1 MSESASEAYED
12 REDAG
17 EDDAGLARLWLDSIT
32 LARKNEESWRNAAGE
47 ARDRYRGD
55 KENQQG
61 KKFNILYA
69 NTQITL
75 PAIYNSTPIPDVR
88 RRFGDADATGKVA
101 AQVLER
107 SLSYSFDAYDFG
119 GNMRAAVF
127 DSVLAGR
134 GVLRVR
140 YEPSFEKTEEE
151 QQEKAEEYA
160 EAAEEA
166 AQPAAPRI
174 VFQKVCIEHVNWQDF
189 IIGPGR
195 KWEEVPWIGFE
206 HRLTR
211 EELEDRFGDLGAT
224 MPLDI
229 ITDDARARNSDPRDV
244 PDVFK
249 RGTVYEIWDK
259 EEREVL
265 FVAPSLPSKILK
277 RVDDPLGM
285 QDFWP
290 MPRPIYDVVDSGSL
304 VPVVPYSLYK
314 DQADELDHVTRRID
328 KLVEQCRYRGLRAAD
343 VAEFES
349 LARAQD
355 GEFVAVDNAMQYADR
370 GLDKA
375 IWPVPIETL
384 VSVIVQLMQHREAL
398 KATIYEITGLS
409 DIVRGAS
416 VASETATAQQI
427 KAQFGSIR
435 IQDRQAEVQ
444 RMARDAVRLMAELI
458 GEKFEP
464 ETLGLM
470 TGVDLPQAQQ
480 KMLAQQA
487 AMMAQQSGQPVPP
500 EIEQVLTVPS
510 WDDVLQVLRSDAMRG
525 YRVDIETDS
534 TVQADVARLKTNA
547 AEFVQGFGGFI
558 QAVGPAVQA
567 GAMPMDVVADLLT
580 AFARNFKLGRQAED
594 ALERMSKIA
603 AQPAPQQDEGAAAE
617 AQRAAAE
624 AQAEQQR
631 AAMEMQV
638 KQAEAQAKAQL
649 EQEKLA
655 LEAQRLAMEA
665 QIKEREIAIREAEV
679 ALKAQIETA
688 RLQDGQVARTEARQD
703 SKIQEREAMLGE
715 NEAQMRELAAAMAAL
730 NQTLAAQAEQQTQAA
745 MMQAQ
750 ALSQLAQAMMA
761 PKRVVRG
768 NDGRAIGV
776 ETALN

>member
-1 MSESASEAYED
+1 MSDSASEAYED

-17 EDDAGLARLWLDSIT
+17 EDDAGLARLWLDSIV
-32 LARKNEESWRNAAGE
+32 LARKNEEAWRKAAGE

-55 KENQQG
+55 KENQG

-140 YEPSFEKTEEE
+140 YEPSFEETEEE
-151 QQEKAEEYA
+151 KQEAAEEYA
-160 EAAEEA
+160 EEA
-166 AQPAAPRI
+166 SVEPMQPAAPRI

-211 EELEDRFGDLGAT
+211 DELEDRFGDLGAT
-224 MPLDI
+224 MPLDV

-244 PDVFK
+244 SDVFK

-314 DQADELDHVTRRID
+314 DQAEELDHVTRRID

-343 VAEFES
+343 IAEFES
-349 LARAQD
+349 LAKAQD
-355 GEFVAVDNAMQYADR
+355 GEFVAVDNSAQYADR

-480 KMLAQQA
+480 KMMAQQA
-487 AMMAQQSGQPVPP
+487 AMMAQQAGQPVPP
-500 EIEQVLTVPS
+500 EIEQVLTVPA

-594 ALERMSKIA
+594 ALERMSKVA
-603 AQPAPQQDEGAAAE
+603 AQPAPQQDQGAAAE
-617 AQRAAAE
+617 AQA
-624 AQAEQQR
+624 
-631 AAMEMQV
+631 
-638 KQAEAQAKAQL
+638 KQAEAQAKAQA
-649 EQEKLA
+649 EAQKQA
-655 LEAQRLAMEA
+655 AEAQRADRDFALAQRELA
-665 QIKEREIAIREAEV
+665 LKEREQVFNEALQMQQ
-679 ALKAQIETA
+679 LKDAETA
-688 RLQDGQVARTEARQD
+688 RAEARKD
-703 SKIQEREAMLGE
+703 ALMPEREAVVQS
-715 NEAQMRELAAAMAAL
+715 NEGAL
-730 NQTLAAQAEQQTQAA
+730 NQLAMALAALGQSLEAMQQQQTNTAQIQLQAMA
-745 MMQAQ
+745 
-750 ALSQLAQAMMA
+750 QLAQAMTA

-768 NDGRAIGV
+768 ADGRAIGV
-776 ETALN
+776 ETAAPMGNA

>member
-1 MSESASEAYED
+1 MSDSASEAYED

-17 EDDAGLARLWLDSIT
+17 QDEAGLARLWLDSIA
-32 LARKNEESWRNAAGE
+32 LARKNEADWRKAATE
-47 ARDRYRGD
+47 ARERYRGD
-55 KENQQG
+55 SKNNQG
-61 KKFNILYA
+61 KRFNILYA

-88 RRFGDADATGKVA
+88 RRFGDADPAGKVA

-119 GNMRAAVF
+119 GNMRAVVF

-140 YEPSFEKTEEE
+140 YEPSFEETEEE
-151 QQEKAEEYA
+151 QREEAEEY
-160 EAAEEA
+160 AEEA
-166 AQPAAPRI
+166 AQPAAPRL
-174 VFQKVCIEHVNWQDF
+174 VFQKVCVEHVNWQDF

-211 EELEDRFGDLGAT
+211 DELEDRFGDIGAT

-229 ITDDARARNSDPRDV
+229 VTDDARARNSDPRDV

-249 RGTVYEIWDK
+249 RGTVYEVWDK

-277 RVDDPLGM
+277 RVDDPLGL

-304 VPVVPYSLYK
+304 VPIVPYSLYK
-314 DQADELDHVTRRID
+314 DQAEELDRVTRRID
-328 KLVEQCRYRGLRAAD
+328 LLVEQCRYRGLRAAD
-343 VAEFES
+343 ISEFES
-349 LARAQD
+349 LARAKD
-355 GEFVAVDNAMQYADR
+355 GEFIAVENAMQFAER

-375 IWPVPIETL
+375 IWHAPLETL

-480 KMLAQQA
+480 KMMAQQA
-487 AMMAQQSGQPVPP
+487 AMMAQQAGQPVPP

-510 WDDVLQVLRSDAMRG
+510 WDDVMQVLRSDAMRG

-594 ALERMSKIA
+594 ALERLSKMRGATAPGADQA
-603 AQPAPQQDEGAAAE
+603 AQQQ
-617 AQRAAAE
+617 AAE
-624 AQAEQQR
+624 AQA
-631 AAMEMQV
+631 
-638 KQAEAQAKAQL
+638 KQAEAQAKAQ
-649 EQEKLA
+649 A
-655 LEAQRLAMEA
+655 EAQKQAMEA
-665 QIKEREIAIREAEV
+665 QKAERDFALSQRDLALREREQAFNEALQMQKLKEEEV
-679 ALKAQIETA
+679 ARDQA
-688 RLQDGQVARTEARQD
+688 RKDALMP
-703 SKIQEREAMLGE
+703 EREALQAAYEM
-715 NEAQMRELAAAMAAL
+715 QMRETATAMAAL
-730 NQTLAAQAEQQTQAA
+730 NQTLATQAEQQAQAT

-750 ALSQLAQAMMA
+750 ALSRLAQAMMA

-768 NDGRAIGV
+768 ADGRAVGV
-776 ETALN
+776 ETAAPMGNA

>member
-1 MSESASEAYED
+1 
-12 REDAG
+12 
-17 EDDAGLARLWLDSIT
+17 
-32 LARKNEESWRNAAGE
+32 
-47 ARDRYRGD
+47 
-55 KENQQG
+55 
-61 KKFNILYA
+61 
-69 NTQITL
+69 
-75 PAIYNSTPIPDVR
+75 
-88 RRFGDADATGKVA
+88 
-101 AQVLER
+101 
-107 SLSYSFDAYDFG
+107 
-119 GNMRAAVF
+119 
-127 DSVLAGR
+127 
-134 GVLRVR
+134 
-140 YEPSFEKTEEE
+140 
-151 QQEKAEEYA
+151 
-160 EAAEEA
+160 
-166 AQPAAPRI
+166 
-174 VFQKVCIEHVNWQDF
+174 
-189 IIGPGR
+189 
-195 KWEEVPWIGFE
+195 VPWIGFE

-211 EELEDRFGDLGAT
+211 DELEDRFGDIGAT

-249 RGTVYEIWDK
+249 RGTVYEVWDK

-265 FVAPSLPSKILK
+265 FLAPSLPSKILK
-277 RVDDPLGM
+277 RVDDPLGLA
-285 QDFWP
+285 DFWP

-304 VPVVPYSLYK
+304 VPIVPYSLYK
-314 DQADELDHVTRRID
+314 DQAEELDRVTRRID
-328 KLVEQCRYRGLRAAD
+328 LLVEQCRYRGLRAAD
-343 VAEFES
+343 ISEFES
-349 LARAQD
+349 LARAKD
-355 GEFVAVDNAMQYADR
+355 GEFIAVENAMQFADR

-375 IWPVPIETL
+375 IWHAPLETL
-384 VSVIVQLMQHREAL
+384 VSVIVQLVQHREML

-444 RMARDAVRLMAELI
+444 RMARDAVRLLAELI

-464 ETLGLM
+464 ETLALM

-480 KMLAQQA
+480 KMMAQQA
-487 AMMAQQSGQPVPP
+487 AMAAQQAGQPVPP
-500 EIEQVLTVPS
+500 EIEQVLSVPS

-534 TVQADVARLKTNA
+534 TVQADVARLKSNA

-594 ALERMSKIA
+594 ALERMSKMA
-603 AQPAPQQDEGAAAE
+603 AQPQQGAG
-617 AQRAAAE
+617 
-624 AQAEQQR
+624 QAEQ
-631 AAMEMQV
+631 A
-638 KQAEAQAKAQL
+638 AQAKAQADAQADAMAQ
-649 EQEKLA
+649 QEAQAKLA
-655 LEAQRLAMEA
+655 MEQQRMAMEA
-665 QIKEREIAIREAEV
+665 QIKEREIAVREAEI

-688 RLQDGQVARTEARQD
+688 KLQDGQMARDMARKD
-703 SKIQEREAMLGE
+703 ALLPDREALLGE

-730 NQTLAAQAEQQTQAA
+730 NQTLAMQAEQQAQAT

-750 ALSQLAQAMMA
+750 ALAQLAQAMTA

-768 NDGRAIGV
+768 ADGRAIGV
-776 ETALN
+776 ETAAPMGNA

>member
-1 MSESASEAYED
+1 MSDSASEAYED

-17 EDDAGLARLWLDSIT
+17 KDEAGLARLWLDSIA
-32 LARKNEESWRNAAGE
+32 LARKNEADWRKAATE
-47 ARDRYRGD
+47 ARERYRGD
-55 KENQQG
+55 SKNNQG
-61 KKFNILYA
+61 KRFNILYA

-88 RRFGDADATGKVA
+88 RRFGDADPAGKVA

-119 GNMRAAVF
+119 GNMRAVVF

-140 YEPSFEKTEEE
+140 YEPSFEETEEE
-151 QQEKAEEYA
+151 QREEAEEY
-160 EAAEEA
+160 AEEA
-166 AQPAAPRI
+166 AQPAAPRL
-174 VFQKVCIEHVNWQDF
+174 VFQKVCVEHVNWQDF

-211 EELEDRFGDLGAT
+211 DELEDRFGDIGAT

-229 ITDDARARNSDPRDV
+229 VTDDARARNSDPRDV

-249 RGTVYEIWDK
+249 RGTVYEVWDK

-277 RVDDPLGM
+277 RVDDPLGL

-304 VPVVPYSLYK
+304 VPIVPYALYK
-314 DQADELDHVTRRID
+314 DQAEELDRVTRRID
-328 KLVEQCRYRGLRAAD
+328 LLVEQCRYRGLRAAD
-343 VAEFES
+343 ISEFES
-349 LARAQD
+349 LARAKD
-355 GEFVAVDNAMQYADR
+355 GEFIAVENAMQFAER

-375 IWPVPIETL
+375 IWHAPLETL

-480 KMLAQQA
+480 KMMAQQA
-487 AMMAQQSGQPVPP
+487 AMMAQQAGQPVPP

-510 WDDVLQVLRSDAMRG
+510 WDDVMQVLRSDAMRG

-594 ALERMSKIA
+594 ALERLSKMRGATAPGADQA
-603 AQPAPQQDEGAAAE
+603 AQQQ
-617 AQRAAAE
+617 AAE
-624 AQAEQQR
+624 AQA
-631 AAMEMQV
+631 
-638 KQAEAQAKAQL
+638 KQAEAQAKAQ
-649 EQEKLA
+649 A
-655 LEAQRLAMEA
+655 EAQKQAMEA
-665 QIKEREIAIREAEV
+665 QKAERDFALSQRDLALREREQAFNEALQMQKLKEEEV
-679 ALKAQIETA
+679 ARDQA
-688 RLQDGQVARTEARQD
+688 RKDALMP
-703 SKIQEREAMLGE
+703 EREALQAAYEM
-715 NEAQMRELAAAMAAL
+715 QMRETATAMAAL
-730 NQTLAAQAEQQTQAA
+730 NQTLATQAEQQAQAT

-768 NDGRAIGV
+768 ADGRAVGV
-776 ETALN
+776 ETAAPMGNA

>member
-1 MSESASEAYED
+1 MSDSATEAYED

-17 EDDAGLARLWLDSIT
+17 KDDAGLARLWLDSVA
-32 LARKNEESWRNAAGE
+32 LARKNEADWRKGAGE
-47 ARDRYRGD
+47 ARERYRGD
-55 KENQQG
+55 SKNNQG
-61 KKFNILYA
+61 KKFNILFA

-140 YEPSFEKTEEE
+140 YEPSFEETEEE
-151 QQEKAEEYA
+151 QQEAAEEYA
-160 EAAEEA
+160 EDGEA
-166 AQPAAPRI
+166 MQPAAPRL
-174 VFQKVCIEHVNWQDF
+174 VFQKVCVEHVDWHDF

-211 EELEDRFGDLGAT
+211 DELKDRFGNIGAT

-229 ITDDARARNSDPRDV
+229 VTDDARARNSDPRDV

-249 RGTVYEIWDK
+249 RGTVYELWDK

-265 FVAPSLPSKILK
+265 FIAPSLPSKILK
-277 RVDDPLGM
+277 RVDDPLGL

-304 VPVVPYSLYK
+304 VPIVPYSLYK
-314 DQADELDHVTRRID
+314 DQAEELDHVTRRID
-328 KLVEQCRYRGLRAAD
+328 KLVEQCRYRGVYASD
-343 VAEFES
+343 IEEFEK

-355 GEFVAVDNAMQYADR
+355 GEFVPIQNAMQFAER

-375 IWPVPIETL
+375 IWPVPLETL
-384 VSVIVQLMQHREAL
+384 VSVIIQLMQHREAL

-409 DIVRGAS
+409 DIV
-416 VASETATAQQI
+416 
-427 KAQFGSIR
+427 
-435 IQDRQAEVQ
+435 
-444 RMARDAVRLMAELI
+444 I

-480 KMLAQQA
+480 KMMAQQA

-594 ALERMSKIA
+594 ALERMGKIA
-603 AQPAPQQDEGAAAE
+603 AQPAPQQDQGAAAE

-631 AAMEMQV
+631 AAMEMQA

-679 ALKAQIETA
+679 ALKAQSEAA
-688 RLQDGQVARTEARQD
+688 RLQDSQAARVEARKD
-703 SKIQEREAMLGE
+703 ALLPDREALLEE

-730 NQTLAAQAEQQTQAA
+730 NQTLAAQAEQQAQAA

-750 ALSQLAQAMMA
+750 ALAQLAQAMMA

-776 ETALN
+776 ETTLN

>member
-17 EDDAGLARLWLDSIT
+17 EDDAGLARLWLDSVT

-140 YEPSFEKTEEE
+140 YEPSFEETEEE
-151 QQEKAEEYA
+151 QQEEAEEYA
-160 EAAEEA
+160 EAPEEA
-166 AQPAAPRI
+166 AQPAAPRL

-211 EELEDRFGDLGAT
+211 DELEDRFGDLGAT

-314 DQADELDHVTRRID
+314 DQAEELDHVTRRID

-343 VAEFES
+343 IAEFES
-349 LARAQD
+349 LAKAQD
-355 GEFVAVDNAMQYADR
+355 GEFVAVENAMQFADR

-375 IWPVPIETL
+375 IWHAPLETL
-384 VSVIVQLMQHREAL
+384 VSVIVQLMQHRDAL

-480 KMLAQQA
+480 KMMAQQA
-487 AMMAQQSGQPVPP
+487 AMMAQQAGQPVPP

-567 GAMPMDVVADLLT
+567 GAMPMDVVADLLI

-603 AQPAPQQDEGAAAE
+603 AQPAQGADQAAQQQAAE
-617 AQRAAAE
+617 AQAK
-624 AQAEQQR
+624 QAEQQR
-631 AAMEMQV
+631 AAMEAQIEQQRAAMDAQL
-638 KQAEAQAKAQL
+638 KQAEMQSKAQIEQAKIGL
-649 EQEKLA
+649 EQERMA
-655 LEAQRLAMEA
+655 MDAQL
-665 QIKEREIAIREAEV
+665 KGREIAIREAEV
-679 ALKAQIETA
+679 AIEQQRMTIDAQLKE
-688 RLQDGQVARTEARQD
+688 RELSLREVEVATEQQRMRTEAQA
-703 SKIQEREAMLGE
+703 KQQE
-715 NEAQMRELAAAMAAL
+715 QS
-730 NQTLAAQAEQQTQAA
+730 QASATQTQVLAT
-745 MMQAQ
+745 
-750 ALSQLAQAMMA
+750 LAQAMTA
-761 PKRVVRG
+761 PKRVIRG
-768 NDGRAIGV
+768 ADGRAIAV
-776 ETALN
+776 ETDTAMTEAR

>member
-1 MSESASEAYED
+1 MSDSANEAYED

-17 EDDAGLARLWLDSIT
+17 KDDAGLARLWLDSVA
-32 LARKNEESWRNAAGE
+32 LARKNEEDWRKGAGE

-55 KENQQG
+55 SKNNQG
-61 KKFNILYA
+61 KKFNILFA

-88 RRFGDADATGKVA
+88 RRFGDADPAGKIA

-119 GNMRAAVF
+119 GSMRSVVF

-140 YEPSFEKTEEE
+140 YEPSFEEGEEE
-151 QQEKAEEYA
+151 QEEAAEEYA
-160 EAAEEA
+160 PAGEAM
-166 AQPAAPRI
+166 QPAGPRL
-174 VFQKVCIEHVNWQDF
+174 VFQKVCVEHVDWHDF

-211 EELEDRFGDLGAT
+211 DELKDRFGDIGAT

-229 ITDDARARNSDPRDV
+229 VTDDARARNSDPRDV

-265 FVAPSLPSKILK
+265 FIAPSLPSKILN
-277 RVDDPLGM
+277 RVDDPLGL

-290 MPRPIYDVVDSGSL
+290 IPRPIYDVVDSSSL
-304 VPVVPYSLYK
+304 VPIVPYSLYK
-314 DQADELDHVTRRID
+314 DQAEELDHVTRRID

-343 VAEFES
+343 IAEFES

-355 GEFVAVDNAMQYADR
+355 GEFVAVENAMQFAER

-375 IWPVPIETL
+375 IWTAPLETL
-384 VSVIVQLMQHREAL
+384 VSVIIQLMQHREAL

-409 DIVRGAS
+409 DILRGSTNAQ
-416 VASETATAQQI
+416 ETLGAQQI

-444 RMARDAVRLMAELI
+444 RLARDAVRLMAELI

-464 ETLGLM
+464 DTLGLM
-470 TGVDLPQAQQ
+470 TGIDLPQAQQ
-480 KMLAQQA
+480 KMMAQQA

-510 WDDVLQVLRSDAMRG
+510 WDDVMQVLRSDAMRG

-558 QAVGPAVQA
+558 TAVGPAVQA
-567 GAMPMDVVADLLT
+567 GVMPMDVVADLLT

-594 ALERMSKIA
+594 ALERLGKMA
-603 AQPAPQQDEGAAAE
+603 AQPAQGADQAAQQQAVD
-617 AQRAAAE
+617 

-631 AAMEMQV
+631 VTMEMQA
-638 KQAEAQAKAQL
+638 KQAEAQAKAQADA
-649 EQEKLA
+649 QKQA
-655 LEAQRLAMEA
+655 IEAQKSERDFALK
-665 QIKEREIAIREAEV
+665 QRDLDLREREQVFNEALQIQQ
-679 ALKAQIETA
+679 LKDSEMA
-688 RLQDGQVARTEARQD
+688 RAEGRKDAMV
-703 SKIQEREAMLGE
+703 SEREAMLGE

-730 NQTLAAQAEQQTQAA
+730 NQTLAAQAEQQAQAT

-750 ALSQLAQAMMA
+750 ALSQLAQAMTA

-768 NDGRAIGV
+768 ADGRAVGV

>member
-1 MSESASEAYED
+1 MSDSANEAYED
-12 REDAG
+12 RDDAG
-17 EDDAGLARLWLDSIT
+17 KDDAGLARLWLDSVA
-32 LARKNEESWRNAAGE
+32 LARKNENDWRKAAGE
-47 ARDRYRGD
+47 ARERYRGD
-55 KENQQG
+55 SKNNQG
-61 KKFNILYA
+61 KKFNILFA

-88 RRFGDADATGKVA
+88 RRFGDADPAGKIA

-119 GNMRAAVF
+119 GSMRSVVF

-140 YEPSFEKTEEE
+140 YEPSFEEGEEE
-151 QQEKAEEYA
+151 QEKAAEEYA
-160 EAAEEA
+160 PAGEAM
-166 AQPAAPRI
+166 QPAAPRL
-174 VFQKVCIEHVNWQDF
+174 VFQKVCVEHVDWHDF

-211 EELEDRFGDLGAT
+211 DELEDRFGDIGAT

-229 ITDDARARNSDPRDV
+229 VTDDARARNSDPRDV

-265 FVAPSLPSKILK
+265 FIAPSLPSKILN
-277 RVDDPLGM
+277 RVDDPLGL
-285 QDFWP
+285 QEFWP
-290 MPRPIYDVVDSGSL
+290 IPRPIYDVVDSSSL
-304 VPVVPYSLYK
+304 VPIVPYSLYK
-314 DQADELDHVTRRID
+314 DQAEELDHVTRRID

-343 VAEFES
+343 IAEFES
-349 LARAQD
+349 LARAKD
-355 GEFVAVDNAMQYADR
+355 GEFVAVENAMQFAER

-375 IWPVPIETL
+375 IWHAPLETL
-384 VSVIVQLMQHREAL
+384 VSVIIQLMQHREAL

-409 DIVRGAS
+409 DILRGSTNAQ
-416 VASETATAQQI
+416 ETLGAQQI

-444 RMARDAVRLMAELI
+444 RLARDAVRLMAELI

-464 ETLGLM
+464 ETLSLM

-480 KMLAQQA
+480 KMMAQQA

-510 WDDVLQVLRSDAMRG
+510 WDDVMQVLRSDAMRG

-547 AEFVQGFGGFI
+547 AEFVQGFGGFVT
-558 QAVGPAVQA
+558 AVGPAVQA
-567 GAMPMDVVADLLT
+567 GVMPMDVVADLLT
-580 AFARNFKLGRQAED
+580 SFARNFKLGRQAED
-594 ALERMSKIA
+594 ALERLGKMA
-603 AQPAPQQDEGAAAE
+603 AQPAPQQAQGAAE
-617 AQRAAAE
+617 AQA

-631 AAMEMQV
+631 VAMEMQA
-638 KQAEAQAKAQL
+638 KQAEAQAKAQI
-649 EQEKLA
+649 EQDK
-655 LEAQRLAMEA
+655 LAMEA
-665 QIKEREIAIREAEV
+665 QRMAMEAQFKDREIGIREAEV
-679 ALKAQIETA
+679 ALKAQVETA
-688 RLQDGQVARTEARQD
+688 RLQDGQQARAEGRKDAMV
-703 SKIQEREAMLGE
+703 SEREALLGE

-730 NQTLAAQAEQQTQAA
+730 NQTMAMQAEQQAQAT

-750 ALSQLAQAMMA
+750 ALSQLAQAMTA

-768 NDGRAIGV
+768 ADGRAVGV

>member
-1 MSESASEAYED
+1 MSDTASEAYED

-17 EDDAGLARLWLDSIT
+17 KNEAGLARLWLDSVA
-32 LARKNEESWRNAAGE
+32 LARKNEADWRKVAGE
-47 ARDRYRGD
+47 ARERYRGD
-55 KENQQG
+55 SKNNQG
-61 KKFNILYA
+61 KKFNILFA

-88 RRFGDADATGKVA
+88 RRFGDADPAGKVA

-119 GNMRAAVF
+119 GNMRAVVF

-140 YEPSFEKTEEE
+140 YEPSFEETEEE
-151 QQEKAEEYA
+151 QREEAEEY
-160 EAAEEA
+160 AEEA
-166 AQPAAPRI
+166 AQPAAPRL
-174 VFQKVCIEHVNWQDF
+174 VFQKVCVEHVNWQDF

-211 EELEDRFGDLGAT
+211 DELKDRFGDLGAT

-229 ITDDARARNSDPRDV
+229 VTDDARARNSDPRDV

-277 RVDDPLGM
+277 RVDDPLGL

-290 MPRPIYDVVDSGSL
+290 MPRPIYDVADSGSL
-304 VPVVPYSLYK
+304 VPIVPYALYK
-314 DQADELDHVTRRID
+314 DQAEELDRVTRRID
-328 KLVEQCRYRGLRAAD
+328 LLVEQCRYRGLRAAD
-343 VAEFES
+343 ISEFES
-349 LARAQD
+349 LARAKD
-355 GEFVAVDNAMQYADR
+355 GEFIAVENAMQFAER

-375 IWPVPIETL
+375 IWHAPLETL
-384 VSVIVQLMQHREAL
+384 VSVIVQLIQHREML

-444 RMARDAVRLMAELI
+444 RLARDAVRLMAELI

-464 ETLGLM
+464 ETLSLM

-480 KMLAQQA
+480 KMMAQQA

-594 ALERMSKIA
+594 ALERMGKLA
-603 AQPAPQQDEGAAAE
+603 AQPAPGADQAAQQ
-617 AQRAAAE
+617 QAAE

-631 AAMEMQV
+631 VAMEVQA
-638 KQAEAQAKAQL
+638 KQAEAQAKMQIDG
-649 EQEKLA
+649 QKLA
-655 LEAQRLAMEA
+655 IEQQRLTLEA
-665 QIKEREIAIREAEV
+665 QIKNRELDIQQAELTLKAREIALREAE
-679 ALKAQIETA
+679 LSINTAQP
-688 RLQDGQVARTEARQD
+688 L
-703 SKIQEREAMLGE
+703 
-715 NEAQMRELAAAMAAL
+715 
-730 NQTLAAQAEQQTQAA
+730 TQPTV
-745 MMQAQ
+745 M
-750 ALSQLAQAMMA
+750 
-761 PKRVVRG
+761 
-768 NDGRAIGV
+768 
-776 ETALN
+776 

>member
-1 MSESASEAYED
+1 MSDSANEAYED

-17 EDDAGLARLWLDSIT
+17 KDDAGLARLWLDSVA
-32 LARKNEESWRNAAGE
+32 LARKNEEDWRKAAGE

-55 KENQQG
+55 SKNNQG
-61 KKFNILYA
+61 KKFNILFA

-88 RRFGDADATGKVA
+88 RRFGDADPAGKIA

-119 GNMRAAVF
+119 ASMRSVVF

-140 YEPSFEKTEEE
+140 YEPSFEEGEEGEEE
-151 QQEKAEEYA
+151 Q
-160 EAAEEA
+160 EEA
-166 AQPAAPRI
+166 PAGEAMQPAAPRL
-174 VFQKVCIEHVNWQDF
+174 VFQKVCVEHVDWHDF

-211 EELEDRFGDLGAT
+211 DELKDRFGDIGAT

-229 ITDDARARNSDPRDV
+229 VTDDARARNSDPRDV

-265 FVAPSLPSKILK
+265 FIAPSLPSKILN
-277 RVDDPLGM
+277 RVDDPLGL
-285 QDFWP
+285 QEFWP
-290 MPRPIYDVVDSGSL
+290 IPRPIYDVVDSSSL
-304 VPVVPYSLYK
+304 VPIVPYSLYK
-314 DQADELDHVTRRID
+314 DQAEELDHVTRRID

-343 VAEFES
+343 IAEFES
-349 LARAQD
+349 LARAKD
-355 GEFVAVDNAMQYADR
+355 GEFIAVENAMQFAER

-375 IWPVPIETL
+375 IWHAPLETL
-384 VSVIVQLMQHREAL
+384 VSVIIQLMQHREAL

-409 DIVRGAS
+409 DIVRGSTNAQ
-416 VASETATAQQI
+416 ETLGAQQI

-444 RMARDAVRLMAELI
+444 RLARDAVRLMAELI

-470 TGVDLPQAQQ
+470 TGIDLPQAQQ
-480 KMLAQQA
+480 KMMAQQA

-510 WDDVLQVLRSDAMRG
+510 WDEVMQVLRSDAMRG

-547 AEFVQGFGGFI
+547 AEFVQGFGGFVT
-558 QAVGPAVQA
+558 AVGPAVQA
-567 GAMPMDVVADLLT
+567 GVMPMDVVADLLT

-594 ALERMSKIA
+594 ALERLGKMA
-603 AQPAPQQDEGAAAE
+603 AQPAQGADQAAQQQAAD
-617 AQRAAAE
+617 
-624 AQAEQQR
+624 AQAAQADQQR
-631 AAMEMQV
+631 AAMEAQA
-638 KQAEAQAKAQL
+638 KQAEAQAKAQI

-655 LEAQRLAMEA
+655 MEAQRMAMEA
-665 QIKEREIAIREAEV
+665 QFKEREFSIREQEIN
-679 ALKAQIETA
+679 LNAQIEIA
-688 RLQDGQVARTEARQD
+688 RLQDAKEARVQERSATPGQD
-703 SKIQEREAMLGE
+703 SAPSQIDEQVRQIMAEITAQRSQVGETAAML
-715 NEAQMRELAAAMAAL
+715 
-730 NQTLAAQAEQQTQAA
+730 
-745 MMQAQ
+745 QAQ
-750 ALSQLAQAMMA
+750 AMSQLAQIMAA

-768 NDGRAIGV
+768 ADGRAIGL
-776 ETALN
+776 ETARPMGDA

>member
-1 MSESASEAYED
+1 MSDSATEAYED

-17 EDDAGLARLWLDSIT
+17 KDDAGLARLWLDSVA
-32 LARKNEESWRNAAGE
+32 LARKNEADWRKGAGE
-47 ARDRYRGD
+47 ARERYRGD
-55 KENQQG
+55 SKNNQG
-61 KKFNILYA
+61 KKFNILFA

-88 RRFGDADATGKVA
+88 RRFGDADPAGKVA

-119 GNMRAAVF
+119 GNMRPVVF

-140 YEPSFEKTEEE
+140 YEPSFEKNEEE
-151 QQEKAEEYA
+151 QQEEAEEYA
-160 EAAEEA
+160 EDGEA
-166 AQPAAPRI
+166 MQPAMQPAAPRL
-174 VFQKVCIEHVNWQDF
+174 VFQKVCVEHVDWHDF

-211 EELEDRFGDLGAT
+211 DELEDRFGDIGAT

-229 ITDDARARNSDPRDV
+229 VTDDARGRNSDPRDV

-249 RGTVYEIWDK
+249 RGTVYELWDK

-265 FVAPSLPSKILK
+265 FIAPSLPSKILK
-277 RVDDPLGM
+277 RVDDPLGL

-290 MPRPIYDVVDSGSL
+290 MPRPIYDVVDSSSL
-304 VPVVPYSLYK
+304 VPIVPFSLYK
-314 DQADELDHVTRRID
+314 DQAEELDHVTRRID
-328 KLVEQCRYRGLRAAD
+328 KLVEQCRYRGVYAAD
-343 VAEFES
+343 LEEFEK
-349 LARAQD
+349 LAKAQD
-355 GEFVAVDNAMQYADR
+355 GEFVPIQNAMQFADR

-375 IWPVPIETL
+375 LWTAPLETL
-384 VSVIVQLMQHREAL
+384 VSVIIQLMQHREAL

-444 RMARDAVRLMAELI
+444 RLARDAVRLMAELI

-480 KMLAQQA
+480 KMMAQQA

-547 AEFVQGFGGFI
+547 AEFVEGFGGFI

-594 ALERMSKIA
+594 ALERMGKMAAKPALGADQA
-603 AQPAPQQDEGAAAE
+603 AQQQ
-617 AQRAAAE
+617 AAE

-631 AAMEMQV
+631 VAMEMQA
-638 KQAEAQAKAQL
+638 KQAEAQAKVQI
-649 EQEKLA
+649 EQQK
-655 LEAQRLAMEA
+655 LAMEA
-665 QIKEREIAIREAEV
+665 QFKEREIAIREAEV
-679 ALKAQIETA
+679 ALKAQSEAA
-688 RLQDGQVARTEARQD
+688 RLQDSQTARAEARQD
-703 SKIQEREAMLGE
+703 ALMPEREAVVQGNEVALGQL
-715 NEAQMRELAAAMAAL
+715 AMALAALGQSLEAM
-730 NQTLAAQAEQQTQAA
+730 QQQQTNTAQI
-745 MMQAQ
+745 QLQ
-750 ALSQLAQAMMA
+750 ALSQIAQAMTA

-768 NDGRAIGV
+768 ADGRAIGV
-776 ETALN
+776 ETAAPMGNA

>member
-1 MSESASEAYED
+1 MSDSASEAYED

-32 LARKNEESWRNAAGE
+32 LARKNEEAWRKAAGE

-88 RRFGDADATGKVA
+88 RRFGDADAIGKVA

-119 GNMRAAVF
+119 GNMRSTVF

-134 GVLRVR
+134 GVWRVR
-140 YEPSFEKTEEE
+140 YEPSFEETEEE
-151 QQEKAEEYA
+151 QQEEAEEY
-160 EAAEEA
+160 AEEA

-174 VFQKVCIEHVNWQDF
+174 VFQKVCLEHVNWQDF

-211 EELEDRFGDLGAT
+211 DELEDRFGDLGAT

-277 RVDDPLGM
+277 RVDDPLGL

-314 DQADELDHVTRRID
+314 DQAEELDHVTRRID

-343 VAEFES
+343 IAEFES
-349 LARAQD
+349 LAKARD
-355 GEFVAVDNAMQYADR
+355 GEFIAVENAMQFADR

-375 IWPVPIETL
+375 IWHAPLETL

-470 TGVDLPQAQQ
+470 TGIDLPQAQQ
-480 KMLAQQA
+480 KMMAQQA
-487 AMMAQQSGQPVPP
+487 AMMAQQAGQPVPP
-500 EIEQVLTVPS
+500 EIEQVLSVPS
-510 WDDVLQVLRSDAMRG
+510 WDEVLQVLRSDAMRG

-594 ALERMSKIA
+594 ALERMGKIA
-603 AQPAPQQDEGAAAE
+603 AQPAPQQDQG
-617 AQRAAAE
+617 AAAE

-631 AAMEMQV
+631 VAMEMQV
-638 KQAEAQAKAQL
+638 KQAEVQAKAQL
-649 EQEKLA
+649 DQEKLA
-655 LEAQRLAMEA
+655 LEAQRMAMEA
-665 QIKEREIAIREAEV
+665 QIKEREIAVREAEV
-679 ALKAQIETA
+679 ALKAQVETA
-688 RLQDGQVARTEARQD
+688 RLQDSQVARAEARQD
-703 SKIQEREAMLGE
+703 ALMPEREALVQS
-715 NEAQMRELAAAMAAL
+715 NEGALTQLAAA
-730 NQTLAAQAEQQTQAA
+730 LASLGQSLEMMQQQQTNTAQIQ
-745 MMQAQ
+745 MQA
-750 ALSQLAQAMMA
+750 LAQLSASMTA

-768 NDGRAIGV
+768 PDGRAMGV
-776 ETALN
+776 ETVIN

>member
-1 MSESASEAYED
+1 MSDSASEAYED

-17 EDDAGLARLWLDSIT
+17 EDEAGLARLWLDSIT
-32 LARKNEESWRNAAGE
+32 LARKNEEAWRNDAGE

-55 KENQQG
+55 KKNQQG

-88 RRFGDADATGKVA
+88 RRFGDSDATGKVA

-119 GNMRAAVF
+119 GNMRAVVF

-140 YEPSFEKTEEE
+140 YEPSFEETEEE
-151 QQEKAEEYA
+151 QQEEAEEYA
-160 EAAEEA
+160 EET

-174 VFQKVCIEHVNWQDF
+174 VFQKVCVEHVNWQDF

-211 EELEDRFGDLGAT
+211 DELEDRFGDLGAT

-277 RVDDPLGM
+277 RVDDPLGL

-314 DQADELDHVTRRID
+314 DQAEELDHVTRRID

-343 VAEFES
+343 IAEFES
-349 LARAQD
+349 LARAKD
-355 GEFVAVDNAMQYADR
+355 GEFIAVENAMQFADR

-375 IWPVPIETL
+375 IWHAPLETL

-480 KMLAQQA
+480 KMMAQQA
-487 AMMAQQSGQPVPP
+487 AMMAQQAGQPVPP

-594 ALERMSKIA
+594 ALERMGKIA
-603 AQPAPQQDEGAAAE
+603 AQPAPQQDQG
-617 AQRAAAE
+617 AAAE

-655 LEAQRLAMEA
+655 LEAQRMTMEA

-679 ALKAQIETA
+679 ALKAQVENA
-688 RLQDGQVARTEARQD
+688 RLQDGQMARAEGRKDAMV
-703 SKIQEREAMLGE
+703 SEREAMM
-715 NEAQMRELAAAMAAL
+715 NESEAKMRELAAALAAL
-730 NQTLAAQAEQQTQAA
+730 GQSLEAMQQQQAITSQA
-745 MMQAQ
+745 QAQ
-750 ALSQLAQAMMA
+750 ALAQLAASMSA

-768 NDGRAIGV
+768 PDGRAMGV
-776 ETALN
+776 ETVLN

>member
-1 MSESASEAYED
+1 MSDSASEAYED

-17 EDDAGLARLWLDSIT
+17 EDEAGLARLWLDSIT
-32 LARKNEESWRNAAGE
+32 LARKNEEAWRKAAGE

-88 RRFGDADATGKVA
+88 RRFGDVDAIGKVA

-119 GNMRAAVF
+119 GNMRSAVF

-140 YEPSFEKTEEE
+140 YEPSFEETEEE
-151 QQEKAEEYA
+151 QQEKAEEY
-160 EAAEEA
+160 AEEA

-174 VFQKVCIEHVNWQDF
+174 VFQKVCLEHVNWQDF

-211 EELEDRFGDLGAT
+211 NELEDRFGDLGAT

-277 RVDDPLGM
+277 RVDDPLGL

-314 DQADELDHVTRRID
+314 DQAEELDHVTRRID

-343 VAEFES
+343 IAEFEN
-349 LARAQD
+349 LARAKD
-355 GEFVAVDNAMQYADR
+355 GEFIAVENAMQFADR

-375 IWPVPIETL
+375 IWHAPLETL

-427 KAQFGSIR
+427 KAEFGSIR

-480 KMLAQQA
+480 KLMAQQA
-487 AMMAQQSGQPVPP
+487 AMMAQQAGQPVPP
-500 EIEQVLTVPS
+500 EIEQVLSVPS
-510 WDDVLQVLRSDAMRG
+510 WDEVLQVLRSDAMRG

-594 ALERMSKIA
+594 ALERMGKIA
-603 AQPAPQQDEGAAAE
+603 AQPAPQQDQG
-617 AQRAAAE
+617 AAAE

-631 AAMEMQV
+631 VAMEMQV
-638 KQAEAQAKAQL
+638 KQAEVQAKAQL

-665 QIKEREIAIREAEV
+665 QIKEREIAVREAEV
-679 ALKAQIETA
+679 ALKAQVETA
-688 RLQDGQVARTEARQD
+688 RLQDSQVARAEARQD
-703 SKIQEREAMLGE
+703 ALLREREALVQS
-715 NEAQMRELAAAMAAL
+715 NEGALTQLAGALAALGQSLEAMQQQQTNTAQIQMQAL
-730 NQTLAAQAEQQTQAA
+730 AQLAAS
-745 MMQAQ
+745 M
-750 ALSQLAQAMMA
+750 SA

-768 NDGRAIGV
+768 SDGRAMGV
-776 ETALN
+776 ETVMN

>member
-1 MSESASEAYED
+1 MSDSASEAYED

-32 LARKNEESWRNAAGE
+32 LARKNEEAWRKAAGE

-88 RRFGDADATGKVA
+88 RRFGDADAIGKVA

-119 GNMRAAVF
+119 GNMRSTVF

-134 GVLRVR
+134 GVWRVR
-140 YEPSFEKTEEE
+140 YEPSFEETEEE
-151 QQEKAEEYA
+151 QQEEAEEY
-160 EAAEEA
+160 AEEA

-174 VFQKVCIEHVNWQDF
+174 VFQKVCLEHVNWQDF

-211 EELEDRFGDLGAT
+211 DELEDRFGDLGAT

-277 RVDDPLGM
+277 RVDDPLGL

-290 MPRPIYDVVDSGSL
+290 TPRPIYDVVDSGSL

-314 DQADELDHVTRRID
+314 DQAEELDHVTRRID

-343 VAEFES
+343 IAEFES
-349 LARAQD
+349 LAKARD
-355 GEFVAVDNAMQYADR
+355 GEFIAVENAMQFADR

-375 IWPVPIETL
+375 IWHAPLETL

-480 KMLAQQA
+480 KLMAQQA
-487 AMMAQQSGQPVPP
+487 AMMAQQAGQPVPP
-500 EIEQVLTVPS
+500 EIEQVLSVPS
-510 WDDVLQVLRSDAMRG
+510 WDEVLQVLRSDAMRG

-594 ALERMSKIA
+594 ALERMGKIA
-603 AQPAPQQDEGAAAE
+603 AQPAPQQDQGAT
-617 AQRAAAE
+617 
-624 AQAEQQR
+624 
-631 AAMEMQV
+631 
-638 KQAEAQAKAQL
+638 AEAQAKKAETQAKAQ
-649 EQEKLA
+649 A
-655 LEAQRLAMEA
+655 DAQKLAMETQNA
-665 QIKEREIAIREAEV
+665 DRDFALKQRELDLKEREAAFNEALQV
-679 ALKAQIETA
+679 QQLKDAEM
-688 RLQDGQVARTEARQD
+688 ARTEARKD
-703 SKIQEREAMLGE
+703 ALLPEREALVQS
-715 NEAQMRELAAAMAAL
+715 NEGALTQLAAALAAL
-730 NQTLAAQAEQQTQAA
+730 GQSLEAMQQQQTNTAQIQ
-745 MMQAQ
+745 MQA
-750 ALSQLAQAMMA
+750 LAQLSASMTA

-768 NDGRAIGV
+768 PDGRAMGV
-776 ETALN
+776 ETVIN

>member
-1 MSESASEAYED
+1 MSDSASEAYED
-12 REDAG
+12 REDVG
-17 EDDAGLARLWLDSIT
+17 EDDASLARLWLDSIA
-32 LARKNEESWRNAAGE
+32 LARKNEADWRKAAGE
-47 ARDRYRGD
+47 ARERYRGD
-55 KENQQG
+55 SKNNQG
-61 KKFNILYA
+61 KRFNILYA

-88 RRFGDADATGKVA
+88 RRFGDADPAGKIA

-119 GNMRAAVF
+119 GNMRAVVF

-140 YEPSFEKTEEE
+140 YEPSFEETEEE
-151 QQEKAEEYA
+151 QREEAEEY
-160 EAAEEA
+160 AEEA
-166 AQPAAPRI
+166 AQPAAPRL
-174 VFQKVCIEHVNWQDF
+174 VFQKVCVEHINWQDF

-211 EELEDRFGDLGAT
+211 DELEDRFGDIGAT

-229 ITDDARARNSDPRDV
+229 VTDDARARNSDPRDV

-277 RVDDPLGM
+277 RVDDPLGL

-304 VPVVPYSLYK
+304 VPIVPYSLYK
-314 DQADELDHVTRRID
+314 DQAEELDRVTRRID
-328 KLVEQCRYRGLRAAD
+328 LLVEQCRYRGLRAAD
-343 VAEFES
+343 IAEFES
-349 LARAQD
+349 LARAKD
-355 GEFVAVDNAMQYADR
+355 GEFIAVENAMQFAER

-375 IWPVPIETL
+375 IWHAPLETL

-444 RMARDAVRLMAELI
+444 RLARDAVRLLAELI

-480 KMLAQQA
+480 KMMAQQA
-487 AMMAQQSGQPVPP
+487 AMMAQQAGQPVPP

-594 ALERMSKIA
+594 ALERMGKMA
-603 AQPAPQQDEGAAAE
+603 AQPAPQQDQGAAAK
-617 AQRAAAE
+617 

-631 AAMEMQV
+631 VAMEMQA

-665 QIKEREIAIREAEV
+665 QIKEREIAVREAEV
-679 ALKAQIETA
+679 ALKAQVETA
-688 RLQDGQVARTEARQD
+688 RLQDGQVARDQARKD
-703 SKIQEREAMLGE
+703 ALLPDREALLGE

-730 NQTLAAQAEQQTQAA
+730 NQTLAAQAEQQAQAT

-768 NDGRAIGV
+768 ADGRAVGV
-776 ETALN
+776 ETAAPMGNA

>member
-1 MSESASEAYED
+1 MSDGASEAYED

-32 LARKNEESWRNAAGE
+32 LARKNEEAWRNAAGE

-55 KENQQG
+55 KENQQS

-119 GNMRAAVF
+119 GNMRSAVF

-140 YEPSFEKTEEE
+140 YEPSFEETEEE
-151 QQEKAEEYA
+151 QQEEAEEY
-160 EAAEEA
+160 AEEA

-174 VFQKVCIEHVNWQDF
+174 VFQKVCVEHVSWQDF

-211 EELEDRFGDLGAT
+211 DELEDRFGDLGAT

-277 RVDDPLGM
+277 RVDDPLGL

-290 MPRPIYDVVDSGSL
+290 TPRPIYDVVDSGSL

-314 DQADELDHVTRRID
+314 DQAEELDHVTRRID

-343 VAEFES
+343 IAEFES
-349 LARAQD
+349 LARAKD
-355 GEFVAVDNAMQYADR
+355 GEFIAVENAAQFADR

-375 IWPVPIETL
+375 IWHAPLETL

-458 GEKFEP
+458 GEKFEL

-487 AMMAQQSGQPVPP
+487 AMMAQQAGQPVPT
-500 EIEQVLTVPS
+500 EIEQVLSVPS

-594 ALERMSKIA
+594 ALERMGKIA
-603 AQPAPQQDEGAAAE
+603 AQPAPQQDQG
-617 AQRAAAE
+617 AAAE

-631 AAMEMQV
+631 LAMEMQAKQAEVQV
-638 KQAEAQAKAQL
+638 KQAEVQAKAQL

-655 LEAQRLAMEA
+655 LEAQRMAMEA
-665 QIKEREIAIREAEV
+665 QIKEREIAVREADV
-679 ALKAQIETA
+679 ALKAQVETA
-688 RLQDGQVARTEARQD
+688 RLQDSQVARAEARQD
-703 SKIQEREAMLGE
+703 AMVFERESMM
-715 NEAQMRELAAAMAAL
+715 NESEAKMRELAAAMAAL
-730 NQTLAAQAEQQTQAA
+730 NQTLAAQAEQQAQA
-745 MMQAQ
+745 MIMQAQ
-750 ALSQLAQAMMA
+750 VLAQLAQAMSA

-768 NDGRAIGV
+768 PDGRAMGV
-776 ETALN
+776 ETVLN

>member
-1 MSESASEAYED
+1 MSDSASEAYED
-12 REDAG
+12 REDVG
-17 EDDAGLARLWLDSIT
+17 EDDAGIARLWLDSIA
-32 LARKNEESWRNAAGE
+32 LARKNEADWRKAAGE
-47 ARDRYRGD
+47 ARERYRGD
-55 KENQQG
+55 SKNQQG
-61 KKFNILYA
+61 KRFNILYA

-88 RRFGDADATGKVA
+88 RRFGDADPAGKVA

-140 YEPSFEKTEEE
+140 YEPSFEETEEE
-151 QQEKAEEYA
+151 QREEAEEY
-160 EAAEEA
+160 AEEA
-166 AQPAAPRI
+166 AQPAAPRL

-211 EELEDRFGDLGAT
+211 DELEDRFGDIGAT

-229 ITDDARARNSDPRDV
+229 VTDDARARNSDPRDV

-277 RVDDPLGM
+277 RVDDPLGL

-304 VPVVPYSLYK
+304 VPIVPYSLYK
-314 DQADELDHVTRRID
+314 DQAEELDRVTRRID
-328 KLVEQCRYRGLRAAD
+328 LLVEQCRYRGLRAAD
-343 VAEFES
+343 IAEFES
-349 LARAQD
+349 LARAKD
-355 GEFVAVDNAMQYADR
+355 GEFIAVENAMQFAER

-375 IWPVPIETL
+375 IWHAPLETL
-384 VSVIVQLMQHREAL
+384 VSVIVQLIQHREGL

-480 KMLAQQA
+480 KMVAQQA
-487 AMMAQQSGQPVPP
+487 AMMAQQAGQPVPP

-510 WDDVLQVLRSDAMRG
+510 WNDVLQVLRSDAMRG

-594 ALERMSKIA
+594 ALERMGKIA
-603 AQPAPQQDEGAAAE
+603 AQPAPQQDQGAAA
-617 AQRAAAE
+617 A

-631 AAMEMQV
+631 VAMEMQA

-665 QIKEREIAIREAEV
+665 QIKEREIAVREAEV
-679 ALKAQIETA
+679 ALKAQVETA
-688 RLQDGQVARTEARQD
+688 RLQDGQVARDQARKD
-703 SKIQEREAMLGE
+703 ALLPDREALLGE
-715 NEAQMRELAAAMAAL
+715 NEAQMRELAAAMA
-730 NQTLAAQAEQQTQAA
+730 
-745 MMQAQ
+745 
-750 ALSQLAQAMMA
+750 
-761 PKRVVRG
+761 
-768 NDGRAIGV
+768 GR
-776 ETALN
+776 

>member
-1 MSESASEAYED
+1 MSDSASEAYED

-17 EDDAGLARLWLDSIT
+17 QDEAGLARLWLDSIA
-32 LARKNEESWRNAAGE
+32 LARKNEADWRKAATE
-47 ARDRYRGD
+47 ARERYRGD
-55 KENQQG
+55 SKNNQG
-61 KKFNILYA
+61 KRFNILYA

-88 RRFGDADATGKVA
+88 RRFGDADPAGKVA

-119 GNMRAAVF
+119 GNMRAVVF

-140 YEPSFEKTEEE
+140 YEPSFEETEEE
-151 QQEKAEEYA
+151 QREEAEEY
-160 EAAEEA
+160 AEEA
-166 AQPAAPRI
+166 AQPAAPRL
-174 VFQKVCIEHVNWQDF
+174 VFQKVCVEHVNWQDF

-211 EELEDRFGDLGAT
+211 DELEDRFGDIGAT

-229 ITDDARARNSDPRDV
+229 VTDDARARNSDPRDV

-249 RGTVYEIWDK
+249 RGTVYEVWDK

-277 RVDDPLGM
+277 RVDDPLGL

-304 VPVVPYSLYK
+304 VPIVPYSLYK
-314 DQADELDHVTRRID
+314 DQAEELDRVTRRID
-328 KLVEQCRYRGLRAAD
+328 LLVEQCRYRGLRAAD
-343 VAEFES
+343 ISEFES
-349 LARAQD
+349 LARAKD
-355 GEFVAVDNAMQYADR
+355 GEFIAVENAMQFAER

-375 IWPVPIETL
+375 IWHAPLETL

-480 KMLAQQA
+480 KMMAQQA
-487 AMMAQQSGQPVPP
+487 AMMAQQAGQPVPP

-510 WDDVLQVLRSDAMRG
+510 WDDVMQVLRSDAMRG

-594 ALERMSKIA
+594 ALERLSKMRGATAPGADQA
-603 AQPAPQQDEGAAAE
+603 AQQQ
-617 AQRAAAE
+617 AAE
-624 AQAEQQR
+624 AQA
-631 AAMEMQV
+631 
-638 KQAEAQAKAQL
+638 KQAEAQAKAQ
-649 EQEKLA
+649 A
-655 LEAQRLAMEA
+655 EAQKQAMEA
-665 QIKEREIAIREAEV
+665 QKAERDFALSQRDLALREREQAFNEALQMQKLKEEEV
-679 ALKAQIETA
+679 ARDQA
-688 RLQDGQVARTEARQD
+688 RKDALMP
-703 SKIQEREAMLGE
+703 EREALQAAYEM
-715 NEAQMRELAAAMAAL
+715 QMRETATAMAAL
-730 NQTLAAQAEQQTQAA
+730 NQTLATQAEQQAQAT

-768 NDGRAIGV
+768 ADGRAVGV
-776 ETALN
+776 ETAAPMGNA

>member
-1 MSESASEAYED
+1 MSDSATEAYED

-17 EDDAGLARLWLDSIT
+17 KDDAGLARLWLDSVA
-32 LARKNEESWRNAAGE
+32 LARKNEADWRKGAGE
-47 ARDRYRGD
+47 ARERYRGD
-55 KENQQG
+55 SKNNQG
-61 KKFNILYA
+61 KKFNILFA

-140 YEPSFEKTEEE
+140 YEPSFEETEEE
-151 QQEKAEEYA
+151 QQEAAEEYA
-160 EAAEEA
+160 EDGEA
-166 AQPAAPRI
+166 MQPAAPRL
-174 VFQKVCIEHVNWQDF
+174 VFQKVCVEHVDWHDF

-211 EELEDRFGDLGAT
+211 DELKDRFGNIGAT

-229 ITDDARARNSDPRDV
+229 VTDDARARNSDPRDV

-249 RGTVYEIWDK
+249 RGTVYELWDK

-265 FVAPSLPSKILK
+265 FIAPSLPSKILK
-277 RVDDPLGM
+277 RVDDPLGL

-304 VPVVPYSLYK
+304 VPIVPYSLYK
-314 DQADELDHVTRRID
+314 DQAEELDHVTRRID
-328 KLVEQCRYRGLRAAD
+328 KLVEQCRYRGVYASD
-343 VAEFES
+343 IEEFEK

-355 GEFVAVDNAMQYADR
+355 GEFVPIQNAMQFAER

-375 IWPVPIETL
+375 IWPVPLETL
-384 VSVIVQLMQHREAL
+384 VSVIIQLMQHREAL

-480 KMLAQQA
+480 KMMAQQA

-510 WDDVLQVLRSDAMRG
+510 WDDVLQVLRSYAMRG

-594 ALERMSKIA
+594 ALERMGKIA
-603 AQPAPQQDEGAAAE
+603 AQPAPQQDQGAAAE

-631 AAMEMQV
+631 AAMEMQA

-679 ALKAQIETA
+679 ALKAQSEAA
-688 RLQDGQVARTEARQD
+688 RLQDSQAARVEARKD
-703 SKIQEREAMLGE
+703 ALLPDREALLEE

-730 NQTLAAQAEQQTQAA
+730 NQTLAAQAEQQAQAA

-750 ALSQLAQAMMA
+750 ALAQLAQAMMA

-776 ETALN
+776 ETTLN

>member
-1 MSESASEAYED
+1 MSDSASEAYED

-17 EDDAGLARLWLDSIT
+17 EDEAGLARLWLDSIT
-32 LARKNEESWRNAAGE
+32 LARKNEEAWRKAAGE

-88 RRFGDADATGKVA
+88 RRFGDVDAIGKVA

-119 GNMRAAVF
+119 GNMRSAVF

-140 YEPSFEKTEEE
+140 YEPSFEETEEE
-151 QQEKAEEYA
+151 QQEKAEEY
-160 EAAEEA
+160 AEEA

-174 VFQKVCIEHVNWQDF
+174 VFQKVCLEHVNWQDF

-211 EELEDRFGDLGAT
+211 DELEDRFGDLGAT

-259 EEREVL
+259 EDREVL

-277 RVDDPLGM
+277 RVDDPLGL

-290 MPRPIYDVVDSGSL
+290 TPRPIYDVVDSGSL

-314 DQADELDHVTRRID
+314 DQAEELDHVTRRID

-343 VAEFES
+343 IAEFES
-349 LARAQD
+349 LARAKD
-355 GEFVAVDNAMQYADR
+355 GEFIAVENAMQFADR

-375 IWPVPIETL
+375 IWHAPLETL

-480 KMLAQQA
+480 KLMAQQA
-487 AMMAQQSGQPVPP
+487 AMKAQQAGQPVPP

-510 WDDVLQVLRSDAMRG
+510 WDEVLQVLRSDAMRG

-594 ALERMSKIA
+594 ALERMGKIS
-603 AQPAPQQDEGAAAE
+603 AQPAPQQDQGAAAE
-617 AQRAAAE
+617 AQAKE
-624 AQAEQQR
+624 QADTQ
-631 AAMEMQV
+631 
-638 KQAEAQAKAQL
+638 K
-649 EQEKLA
+649 
-655 LEAQRLAMEA
+655 LAMEA
-665 QIKEREIAIREAEV
+665 QNADRDFALKQRELDLKEREAAFNEALQVQQLKDAEMARAEARRDALLPDREA
-679 ALKAQIETA
+679 L
-688 RLQDGQVARTEARQD
+688 
-703 SKIQEREAMLGE
+703 MGE
-715 NEAQMRELAAAMAAL
+715 NEANMRELAAALAAL
-730 NQTLAAQAEQQTQAA
+730 GQSLQAIQEQHARTAQV
-745 MMQAQ
+745 QAQ
-750 ALSQLAQAMMA
+750 ALQQLAASMSA

-768 NDGRAIGV
+768 PDGRAMGV
-776 ETALN
+776 ETVLN

>member
-1 MSESASEAYED
+1 MSDSASEAYED

-17 EDDAGLARLWLDSIT
+17 KDDAGLARLWLDSIA
-32 LARKNEESWRNAAGE
+32 LARKNEEAWRKAAGE

-55 KENQQG
+55 KENQG

-140 YEPSFEKTEEE
+140 YEPSFEESEEE
-151 QQEKAEEYA
+151 QQE
-160 EAAEEA
+160 AAEDYGEA
-166 AQPAAPRI
+166 MQPTAPRL

-211 EELEDRFGDLGAT
+211 DELEDRFGDLGAT
-224 MPLDI
+224 MPLDV

-244 PDVFK
+244 SDVFK
-249 RGTVYEIWDK
+249 RGTVYEVWDK

-314 DQADELDHVTRRID
+314 DQAEELDHVTRRID

-343 VAEFES
+343 IAEFES

-480 KMLAQQA
+480 KMMAQQA
-487 AMMAQQSGQPVPP
+487 AMMAQQAGQPVPP

-603 AQPAPQQDEGAAAE
+603 AQPAPQQDQGAAAE

-624 AQAEQQR
+624 AQAK
-631 AAMEMQV
+631 A
-638 KQAEAQAKAQL
+638 QAEAQKQAA
-649 EQEKLA
+649 
-655 LEAQRLAMEA
+655 EAQRADRDFALAQRELA
-665 QIKEREIAIREAEV
+665 LKEREQVFNEDLQMQQ
-679 ALKAQIETA
+679 LKDAETA
-688 RLQDGQVARTEARQD
+688 RIEARKD
-703 SKIQEREAMLGE
+703 ALMPEREAVVQS
-715 NEAQMRELAAAMAAL
+715 NEGAL
-730 NQTLAAQAEQQTQAA
+730 NQLAMALASLGQSLEAMQQQQTNTAQIQLQAMA
-745 MMQAQ
+745 
-750 ALSQLAQAMMA
+750 QLAQAMTA

-768 NDGRAIGV
+768 ADGRAIGV
-776 ETALN
+776 ETAAPMGNA

>member
-1 MSESASEAYED
+1 
-12 REDAG
+12 
-17 EDDAGLARLWLDSIT
+17 
-32 LARKNEESWRNAAGE
+32 
-47 ARDRYRGD
+47 
-55 KENQQG
+55 
-61 KKFNILYA
+61 
-69 NTQITL
+69 
-75 PAIYNSTPIPDVR
+75 
-88 RRFGDADATGKVA
+88 VA

-119 GNMRAAVF
+119 GNMRSAVF

-140 YEPSFEKTEEE
+140 YEPSFEETEEE
-151 QQEKAEEYA
+151 QQEEAEEY
-160 EAAEEA
+160 AEEA

-174 VFQKVCIEHVNWQDF
+174 VFQKVCVEHVNWQDF

-211 EELEDRFGDLGAT
+211 DELEDRFGDLGAT

-277 RVDDPLGM
+277 RVDDPLGL

-314 DQADELDHVTRRID
+314 DQAEELDHVTRRID

-343 VAEFES
+343 IAEFES
-349 LARAQD
+349 LARAKD
-355 GEFVAVDNAMQYADR
+355 GEFIAVENAMQFADR

-375 IWPVPIETL
+375 IWHAPLETL

-458 GEKFEP
+458 GEKFDL

-480 KMLAQQA
+480 KMVAQQA
-487 AMMAQQSGQPVPP
+487 AMMAQQAGQPVPT
-500 EIEQVLTVPS
+500 EIEQILTVPS

-594 ALERMSKIA
+594 ALERMGKIA
-603 AQPAPQQDEGAAAE
+603 AQPAPQQDQG
-617 AQRAAAE
+617 AAAE

-631 AAMEMQV
+631 LAMEMQA
-638 KQAEAQAKAQL
+638 KQAETQAKAQL
-649 EQEKLA
+649 DQEKLA
-655 LEAQRLAMEA
+655 LEAQRLTMEA
-665 QIKEREIAIREAEV
+665 QIKEREIAIREAEL
-679 ALKAQIETA
+679 ALKAQVENA
-688 RLQDGQVARTEARQD
+688 RLQDAQMARAEGRKDAMVFEREAIV
-703 SKIQEREAMLGE
+703 SEREAMI
-715 NEAQMRELAAAMAAL
+715 NESEAKMRELAAALAAL
-730 NQTLAAQAEQQTQAA
+730 NQILEMMQQQQASTSQA
-745 MMQAQ
+745 QAQ
-750 ALSQLAQAMMA
+750 ALAQLAASMTA

-768 NDGRAIGV
+768 PDGRAMGV
-776 ETALN
+776 ETVLN

>member
-1 MSESASEAYED
+1 MSDSASEAYED

-17 EDDAGLARLWLDSIT
+17 EDEAGLARLWLDSIA
-32 LARKNEESWRNAAGE
+32 LARKNEEAWRKAAGE
-47 ARDRYRGD
+47 ARERYRGD
-55 KENQQG
+55 SQNQQG
-61 KKFNILYA
+61 KRFNILYA

-88 RRFGDADATGKVA
+88 RRFGDADPAGKVA

-140 YEPSFEKTEEE
+140 YEPSFEETEEE
-151 QQEKAEEYA
+151 QQEEAEEYA
-160 EAAEEA
+160 AEA
-166 AQPAAPRI
+166 AQPAAPRL
-174 VFQKVCIEHVNWQDF
+174 VFQKVCIEHVNWQDV

-211 EELEDRFGDLGAT
+211 DELEDRFGDIGAT
-224 MPLDI
+224 MPLDV

-277 RVDDPLGM
+277 RVDDPLGL

-304 VPVVPYSLYK
+304 VPIVPYSLYK
-314 DQADELDHVTRRID
+314 DQAEELDHVTRRID

-343 VAEFES
+343 IAEFES

-355 GEFVAVDNAMQYADR
+355 GEFIAVENAMQYAER

-384 VSVIVQLMQHREAL
+384 VSVIMQLMQHREAL

-464 ETLGLM
+464 ETLSLM

-480 KMLAQQA
+480 KMMAQQV
-487 AMMAQQSGQPVPP
+487 AMMAQQAGQPVPP

-594 ALERMSKIA
+594 ALERMGKMA
-603 AQPAPQQDEGAAAE
+603 AQPAPQQNQG
-617 AQRAAAE
+617 AAAE

-631 AAMEMQV
+631 VAMEMQA

-649 EQEKLA
+649 DQEKLA

-665 QIKEREIAIREAEV
+665 QIKEREIAVREAEV
-679 ALKAQIETA
+679 ALKAQVETA
-688 RLQDGQVARTEARQD
+688 RLQDGQAARDQARKD
-703 SKIQEREAMLGE
+703 ALLPDREALLGE

-730 NQTLAAQAEQQTQAA
+730 NQTLAAQAEQQAQAA

-750 ALSQLAQAMMA
+750 ALSQLAMAMTA

-768 NDGRAIGV
+768 ADGRAVGV
-776 ETALN
+776 ETAAPMGNA

>member
-1 MSESASEAYED
+1 MSDSANEAYED

-17 EDDAGLARLWLDSIT
+17 KDDAGLARLWLDSVA
-32 LARKNEESWRNAAGE
+32 LARKNEEDWRKAAGE

-55 KENQQG
+55 SKSNQG
-61 KKFNILYA
+61 KKFNILFA

-88 RRFGDADATGKVA
+88 RRFGDADPAGKIA

-119 GNMRAAVF
+119 GSMRSVVF

-134 GVLRVR
+134 GLLRVR
-140 YEPSFEKTEEE
+140 YEPSFEEE
-151 QQEKAEEYA
+151 QEGAAEEYA
-160 EAAEEA
+160 L
-166 AQPAAPRI
+166 AAPRL
-174 VFQKVCIEHVNWQDF
+174 VFQKVCVEHVDWHDF

-211 EELEDRFGDLGAT
+211 DELKDRFGDIGAT

-229 ITDDARARNSDPRDV
+229 VTDDARARNSDPRDV

-259 EEREVL
+259 EDREVL
-265 FVAPSLPSKILK
+265 FIAPSLPSKILN
-277 RVDDPLGM
+277 RVDDPLGL
-285 QDFWP
+285 QEFWP
-290 MPRPIYDVVDSGSL
+290 IPRPIYDMVDSSSL
-304 VPVVPYSLYK
+304 VPIVPYSQYK
-314 DQADELDHVTRRID
+314 DQAEELDHVTRRID

-343 VAEFES
+343 IAEFES
-349 LARAQD
+349 LARAKD
-355 GEFVAVDNAMQYADR
+355 GEFIAVENAMQFAER

-375 IWPVPIETL
+375 IWPVPLETL
-384 VSVIVQLMQHREAL
+384 VSVIIQLMQHREAL

-409 DIVRGAS
+409 DIVRGSSA
-416 VASETATAQQI
+416 ANETATAQQI

-444 RMARDAVRLMAELI
+444 RLARDAVRLMAELI

-470 TGVDLPQAQQ
+470 TGIDLPQAQQ
-480 KMLAQQA
+480 KMMAQQA

-500 EIEQVLTVPS
+500 EIEQLLTVPS
-510 WDDVLQVLRSDAMRG
+510 WDDVMQVLRSDAMRG

-558 QAVGPAVQA
+558 TAVGPAVQA
-567 GAMPMDVVADLLT
+567 GVMPMDVVADLLT

-594 ALERMSKIA
+594 ALERLGKMA
-603 AQPAPQQDEGAAAE
+603 AQPAQGADQAAQQQAAD
-617 AQRAAAE
+617 AQA

-631 AAMEMQV
+631 VAMEMQF
-638 KQAEAQAKAQL
+638 KQAEAQGKAQI
-649 EQEKLA
+649 EQAK
-655 LEAQRLAMEA
+655 LAMEQQRMEIDA
-665 QIKEREIAIREAEV
+665 KFKEREIGIREAEV
-679 ALKAQIETA
+679 ALKAQVETA
-688 RLQDGQVARTEARQD
+688 RLQDGQQARAEGRKDAMV
-703 SKIQEREAMLGE
+703 SEREALFGE
-715 NEAQMRELAAAMAAL
+715 NEAQMREMAAALAAL
-730 NQTLAAQAEQQTQAA
+730 NQTMAMQAEQQAQTS

-750 ALSQLAQAMMA
+750 ALSQLAQAMTA

-768 NDGRAIGV
+768 ADGRAVGV

>member
-1 MSESASEAYED
+1 MSDSASEAYED

-32 LARKNEESWRNAAGE
+32 LARKNEEAWRNDAGE

-55 KENQQG
+55 KKNQQG

-88 RRFGDADATGKVA
+88 RRFGDADAIGKVA

-140 YEPSFEKTEEE
+140 YEPSFEETEEE
-151 QQEKAEEYA
+151 QQEEAEEY
-160 EAAEEA
+160 AEEA

-174 VFQKVCIEHVNWQDF
+174 VFQKVCLEHVNWQDF

-211 EELEDRFGDLGAT
+211 DELEDRFGDLGAT

-277 RVDDPLGM
+277 RVDDPLGL

-314 DQADELDHVTRRID
+314 DQAEELDHVTRRID

-343 VAEFES
+343 IAEFES
-349 LARAQD
+349 LARAKD
-355 GEFVAVDNAMQYADR
+355 GEFIAVENASQFADR

-375 IWPVPIETL
+375 IWHAPLETL

-409 DIVRGAS
+409 DIVRGSS
-416 VASETATAQQI
+416 VASETATAQEI

-444 RMARDAVRLMAELI
+444 RMARDAVRLMAELT

-470 TGVDLPQAQQ
+470 TGIDLPQAQQ
-480 KMLAQQA
+480 KMMAQQA
-487 AMMAQQSGQPVPP
+487 AMMAQQAGQPVPP
-500 EIEQVLTVPS
+500 EIEQVLSVPS
-510 WDDVLQVLRSDAMRG
+510 WDEVLQVLRSDAMRG

-594 ALERMSKIA
+594 ALERMGKIA
-603 AQPAPQQDEGAAAE
+603 AQPAPQQDQG
-617 AQRAAAE
+617 AAAE

-631 AAMEMQV
+631 VAMEMQV
-638 KQAEAQAKAQL
+638 KQAEVQAKAQL

-665 QIKEREIAIREAEV
+665 QIKEREIAIQEAEL
-679 ALKAQIETA
+679 ALKAQVENA
-688 RLQDGQVARTEARQD
+688 RLQDGQIARAEGRKDAMV
-703 SKIQEREAMLGE
+703 SEREAMM
-715 NEAQMRELAAAMAAL
+715 NESEAKMRELAAA
-730 NQTLAAQAEQQTQAA
+730 LAAVGQRLEAMQQQQASTSQ
-745 MMQAQ
+745 MQAQ
-750 ALSQLAQAMMA
+750 ALAQLAASMSA

-768 NDGRAIGV
+768 PDGRAMGV
-776 ETALN
+776 ETVLN

>member
-1 MSESASEAYED
+1 MSESATEAYED
-12 REDAG
+12 REDVG
-17 EDDAGLARLWLDSIT
+17 KDEAGLARLWLDSIT
-32 LARKNEESWRNAAGE
+32 LSRKNEGSWRNAAGE

-61 KKFNILYA
+61 KKFNILFA

-140 YEPSFEKTEEE
+140 YEPSFEETEEE
-151 QQEKAEEYA
+151 QQEEAEEYA
-160 EAAEEA
+160 EEGEA
-166 AQPAAPRI
+166 MQPAMEPTAPRI

-211 EELEDRFGDLGAT
+211 DELEDRFGDLGAT

-314 DQADELDHVTRRID
+314 DQAEELDHVTRRID

-343 VAEFES
+343 IAEFES
-349 LARAQD
+349 LALAKD
-355 GEFVAVDNAMQYADR
+355 GEFVAVDNSAQYADR

-480 KMLAQQA
+480 KMMAQQA
-487 AMMAQQSGQPVPP
+487 AMMAQQAGQPVPP

-594 ALERMSKIA
+594 ALERMGKIA
-603 AQPAPQQDEGAAAE
+603 AQPAPQQDHG
-617 AQRAAAE
+617 AAAE
-624 AQAEQQR
+624 AQAEVQR
-631 AAMEMQV
+631 MAMEMQA
-638 KQAEAQAKAQL
+638 KQAELQDKAQKMAL
-649 EQEKLA
+649 EQ
-655 LEAQRLAMEA
+655 QRMTIDAA
-665 QIKEREIAIREAEV
+665 IKNRELDIQQAELSLKAREIAIRE
-679 ALKAQIETA
+679 T
-688 RLQDGQVARTEARQD
+688 
-703 SKIQEREAMLGE
+703 
-715 NEAQMRELAAAMAAL
+715 ELAM
-730 NQTLAAQAEQQTQAA
+730 NTAQQLTQPTV
-745 MMQAQ
+745 M
-750 ALSQLAQAMMA
+750 
-761 PKRVVRG
+761 
-768 NDGRAIGV
+768 
-776 ETALN
+776 

>member
-1 MSESASEAYED
+1 MSDSASEAYED

-17 EDDAGLARLWLDSIT
+17 QDEAGLARLWLDSIA
-32 LARKNEESWRNAAGE
+32 LARKNEADWRKAATE
-47 ARDRYRGD
+47 ARERYRGD
-55 KENQQG
+55 SKNNQG
-61 KKFNILYA
+61 KRFNILYA

-88 RRFGDADATGKVA
+88 RRFGDTDPAGKVA

-119 GNMRAAVF
+119 GNMRAVVF

-140 YEPSFEKTEEE
+140 YEPSFEETEEE
-151 QQEKAEEYA
+151 QREEAEEY
-160 EAAEEA
+160 AEEA
-166 AQPAAPRI
+166 AQPAAPRL
-174 VFQKVCIEHVNWQDF
+174 VFQKVCVEHVNWQDF

-211 EELEDRFGDLGAT
+211 DELEDRFGDIGAT

-229 ITDDARARNSDPRDV
+229 VTDDARARNSDPRDV

-249 RGTVYEIWDK
+249 RGTVYEVWDK

-277 RVDDPLGM
+277 RVDDPLGL

-304 VPVVPYSLYK
+304 VPIVPYSLYK
-314 DQADELDHVTRRID
+314 SQAEELDHVTKRID
-328 KLVEQCRYRGLRAAD
+328 KLVEQCRYRGVYASD
-343 VAEFES
+343 IEEFQKLS
-349 LARAQD
+349 RAQD
-355 GEFVAVDNAMQYADR
+355 GEFVPIENAMQFAER

-375 IWPVPIETL
+375 IWHAPLETL

-480 KMLAQQA
+480 KMMAQQA
-487 AMMAQQSGQPVPP
+487 AMMAQQAGQPVPP

-594 ALERMSKIA
+594 ALERMGKIA
-603 AQPAPQQDEGAAAE
+603 AQPAQGADQAAQQ
-617 AQRAAAE
+617 QAAE
-624 AQAEQQR
+624 AQA
-631 AAMEMQV
+631 A
-638 KQAEAQAKAQL
+638 QAEAQAKAQI

-655 LEAQRLAMEA
+655 MEQQRMAMEA
-665 QIKEREIAIREAEV
+665 QFQDRELSIREAEV
-679 ALKAQIETA
+679 ALKAQMETA
-688 RLQDGQVARTEARQD
+688 RMQEAQATRDQSRSD
-703 SKIQEREAMLGE
+703 ALLPEREALQAAYEM
-715 NEAQMRELAAAMAAL
+715 QMRETATAMAVL
-730 NQTLAAQAEQQTQAA
+730 NQTLATQAEQQAQAT

-768 NDGRAIGV
+768 ADGRAVGV
-776 ETALN
+776 ETAAPMGNA

>member
-1 MSESASEAYED
+1 MSDSASESYED

-17 EDDAGLARLWLDSIT
+17 EDEAGLARLWLDSIT
-32 LARKNEESWRNAAGE
+32 LTRKNEEAWRKAAGE

-88 RRFGDADATGKVA
+88 RRFGDTDAIGKVA

-119 GNMRAAVF
+119 GNMRSAVF

-140 YEPSFEKTEEE
+140 YEPSFEETEEE
-151 QQEKAEEYA
+151 QQEESEEY
-160 EAAEEA
+160 AEEA

-174 VFQKVCIEHVNWQDF
+174 VFQKVCVEHVNWQDF

-211 EELEDRFGDLGAT
+211 DELEDRFGDLGAT

-229 ITDDARARNSDPRDV
+229 MTDDARARNSDPRDV

-277 RVDDPLGM
+277 RVDDPLGL

-314 DQADELDHVTRRID
+314 DQAEELDNVTRRID

-343 VAEFES
+343 IAEFEN
-349 LARAQD
+349 LARAKD
-355 GEFVAVDNAMQYADR
+355 GEFIAVENAMQFADR

-375 IWPVPIETL
+375 IWHAPLETL

-458 GEKFEP
+458 GEKFHL

-480 KMLAQQA
+480 KMVAQQA
-487 AMMAQQSGQPVPP
+487 AMMAQQAGQPVPT
-500 EIEQVLTVPS
+500 EIEQVLSVPS

-580 AFARNFKLGRQAED
+580 AFARSFKLGRQAED
-594 ALERMSKIA
+594 ALERMGKIA
-603 AQPAPQQDEGAAAE
+603 AQPAPQQDQG
-617 AQRAAAE
+617 AAAE

-631 AAMEMQV
+631 LAMEMQA
-638 KQAEAQAKAQL
+638 KQAETQAKAQADAR
-649 EQEKLA
+649 K
-655 LEAQRLAMEA
+655 LAMEA
-665 QIKEREIAIREAEV
+665 QNADRDFALKQRELNLKEREASFNEALQIQQ
-679 ALKAQIETA
+679 LKDAGA
-688 RLQDGQVARTEARQD
+688 ARTEARQD
-703 SKIQEREAMLGE
+703 ALMPEREAMVSE
-715 NEAQMRELAAAMAAL
+715 REAMINESEAKMRELAAALAAL
-730 NQTLAAQAEQQTQAA
+730 NQILEMMQQQQASTSQA
-745 MMQAQ
+745 QAQ
-750 ALSQLAQAMMA
+750 ALAQLAASMTA

-768 NDGRAIGV
+768 PDGRAMGV
-776 ETALN
+776 ETVLN

>member
-1 MSESASEAYED
+1 MSDSASEAYED

-17 EDDAGLARLWLDSIT
+17 QDEAGLARLWLDSIA
-32 LARKNEESWRNAAGE
+32 LARKNEADWRKAATE
-47 ARDRYRGD
+47 ARERYRGD
-55 KENQQG
+55 SKNNQG
-61 KKFNILYA
+61 KRFNILYA

-88 RRFGDADATGKVA
+88 RRFGDADPAGKVA

-119 GNMRAAVF
+119 GNMRAVVF

-140 YEPSFEKTEEE
+140 YEPSFEETEEE
-151 QQEKAEEYA
+151 QREEAEEY
-160 EAAEEA
+160 AEEA
-166 AQPAAPRI
+166 AQPAAPRL
-174 VFQKVCIEHVNWQDF
+174 VFQKVCVEHVNWQDF

-211 EELEDRFGDLGAT
+211 DELEDRFGDIGAT

-229 ITDDARARNSDPRDV
+229 VTDDARARNSDPRDV

-277 RVDDPLGM
+277 RVDDPLGL

-304 VPVVPYSLYK
+304 VPIVPYSLYK
-314 DQADELDHVTRRID
+314 DQAEELDRVTRRID
-328 KLVEQCRYRGLRAAD
+328 LLVEQCRYRGLRAAD
-343 VAEFES
+343 ISEFES
-349 LARAQD
+349 LARAKD
-355 GEFVAVDNAMQYADR
+355 GEFIAVENAMQFAER

-375 IWPVPIETL
+375 IWHAPLETL

-444 RMARDAVRLMAELI
+444 RLARDAVRLLAELI

-480 KMLAQQA
+480 KLMAQQA
-487 AMMAQQSGQPVPP
+487 AMMAQQAGQPVPP

-594 ALERMSKIA
+594 ALERMGKLA
-603 AQPAPQQDEGAAAE
+603 AQPAQGADQAAQQ
-617 AQRAAAE
+617 QAAE
-624 AQAEQQR
+624 AQA
-631 AAMEMQV
+631 A
-638 KQAEAQAKAQL
+638 QAEAQAKAQ
-649 EQEKLA
+649 A
-655 LEAQRLAMEA
+655 EAQKQAMEA
-665 QIKEREIAIREAEV
+665 QKAERDFALSQRDLALREREQAFNEALQMQKLKEEEV
-679 ALKAQIETA
+679 ARDQA
-688 RLQDGQVARTEARQD
+688 RKDALMP
-703 SKIQEREAMLGE
+703 EREALQAAYEM
-715 NEAQMRELAAAMAAL
+715 QMRETATAMAAL
-730 NQTLAAQAEQQTQAA
+730 NQTLATQAEQQAQAT

-768 NDGRAIGV
+768 ADGRAVGV
-776 ETALN
+776 ETAAPMGNA

>member
-1 MSESASEAYED
+1 MSDSASEAYED

-17 EDDAGLARLWLDSIT
+17 KDDAGLARLWLDSIT
-32 LARKNEESWRNAAGE
+32 LARKNEEAWRKAAGE

-88 RRFGDADATGKVA
+88 RRFGDADAIGKVA

-119 GNMRAAVF
+119 GNMRSVVF

-134 GVLRVR
+134 GVPRVR
-140 YEPSFEKTEEE
+140 YEPSFEETEEE
-151 QQEKAEEYA
+151 QQEEAEEY
-160 EAAEEA
+160 AEEA

-174 VFQKVCIEHVNWQDF
+174 VFQKVCLEHVNWQDF

-211 EELEDRFGDLGAT
+211 DELENRFGDLGAT

-277 RVDDPLGM
+277 RVDDPLGL

-314 DQADELDHVTRRID
+314 DQAEELDHVTRRID

-343 VAEFES
+343 IAEFES
-349 LARAQD
+349 LAKARD
-355 GEFVAVDNAMQYADR
+355 GEFIAVENAMQFADR

-375 IWPVPIETL
+375 IWHAPLETL

-470 TGVDLPQAQQ
+470 TGIDLPQAQQ
-480 KMLAQQA
+480 KLMAQQA
-487 AMMAQQSGQPVPP
+487 AMKAQQAGQPVPP
-500 EIEQVLTVPS
+500 EIEQVLSVPS
-510 WDDVLQVLRSDAMRG
+510 WDEVLQVLRSDAMRG

-594 ALERMSKIA
+594 ALERMGKIA
-603 AQPAPQQDEGAAAE
+603 AQPAPQQDQG
-617 AQRAAAE
+617 AAAE

-631 AAMEMQV
+631 VAMEMQV
-638 KQAEAQAKAQL
+638 KQAEVQAKAQL
-649 EQEKLA
+649 EQDKLA
-655 LEAQRLAMEA
+655 LEAQRMAMEA
-665 QIKEREIAIREAEV
+665 QIKEREIAIQEAEL
-679 ALKAQIETA
+679 ALKAQVENA
-688 RLQDGQVARTEARQD
+688 RLQDGQIARAEGRKDAMV
-703 SKIQEREAMLGE
+703 SEREAMM
-715 NEAQMRELAAAMAAL
+715 NESEAKMRELAAA
-730 NQTLAAQAEQQTQAA
+730 LAAVGQRLEAMQQQQASTSQ
-745 MMQAQ
+745 MQAQ
-750 ALSQLAQAMMA
+750 ALAQLAASMSA

-768 NDGRAIGV
+768 PDGRAMGV
-776 ETALN
+776 ETVLN

>member
-1 MSESASEAYED
+1 MSDSASEAYED

-17 EDDAGLARLWLDSIT
+17 KDEAGLARLWLDSIA
-32 LARKNEESWRNAAGE
+32 LARKNEAEWRKAATE
-47 ARDRYRGD
+47 ARERYRGD
-55 KENQQG
+55 SKNNQG
-61 KKFNILYA
+61 KRFNILYA

-88 RRFGDADATGKVA
+88 RRFGDADPAGKVA

-119 GNMRAAVF
+119 GNMRAVVF

-140 YEPSFEKTEEE
+140 YEPSFEETEEE
-151 QQEKAEEYA
+151 QREEAEEY
-160 EAAEEA
+160 AEEA
-166 AQPAAPRI
+166 AQPAAPRL
-174 VFQKVCIEHVNWQDF
+174 VFQKVCVEHVNWQDF

-211 EELEDRFGDLGAT
+211 DELEDRFGDIGAT

-229 ITDDARARNSDPRDV
+229 VTDDARARNSDPRDV

-265 FVAPSLPSKILK
+265 FVAPSLPSKILN
-277 RVDDPLGM
+277 RVDDPLGL

-304 VPVVPYSLYK
+304 VPIVPYSLYK
-314 DQADELDHVTRRID
+314 DQAEELDRVTRRID
-328 KLVEQCRYRGLRAAD
+328 LLVEQCRYRGLRAAD
-343 VAEFES
+343 ISEFES
-349 LARAQD
+349 LARAKD
-355 GEFVAVDNAMQYADR
+355 GEFIAVENAMQFAER

-375 IWPVPIETL
+375 IWHAPLETL

-444 RMARDAVRLMAELI
+444 RLARDAVRLLAELI

-464 ETLGLM
+464 ETLSLM

-480 KMLAQQA
+480 KMMAQQA
-487 AMMAQQSGQPVPP
+487 AMMAQQAGQPVPP

-594 ALERMSKIA
+594 ALERMGKLA
-603 AQPAPQQDEGAAAE
+603 AQPAPGADQAAQQ
-617 AQRAAAE
+617 QAAE
-624 AQAEQQR
+624 AQA
-631 AAMEMQV
+631 A
-638 KQAEAQAKAQL
+638 QAEAQAKAQA
-649 EQEKLA
+649 EQAKLA
-655 LEAQRLAMEA
+655 MEQQRMAMEA
-665 QIKEREIAIREAEV
+665 QFKERELAIREAEV
-679 ALKAQIETA
+679 SLKAQMETA
-688 RLQDGQVARTEARQD
+688 RMQEAQATRDQARSDALLP
-703 SKIQEREAMLGE
+703 EREALQAAYEM
-715 NEAQMRELAAAMAAL
+715 QMRETAAAMATL
-730 NQTLAAQAEQQTQAA
+730 NQTLATQAEQQAQAT

-750 ALSQLAQAMMA
+750 ALSQLAQAMTA

-768 NDGRAIGV
+768 ADGRAVGV
-776 ETALN
+776 ETAALMGNA

>member
-1 MSESASEAYED
+1 MSDSASETYED

-17 EDDAGLARLWLDSIT
+17 KDEAGLARLWLDSVA
-32 LARKNEESWRNAAGE
+32 LARKNEADWRKGAGE
-47 ARDRYRGD
+47 ARERYRGD
-55 KENQQG
+55 SKNNQG
-61 KKFNILYA
+61 KKFNILFA

-88 RRFGDADATGKVA
+88 RRFGDADPAGKTA

-119 GNMRAAVF
+119 GSMRSVVF

-140 YEPSFEKTEEE
+140 YEPSFEEGEEE
-151 QQEKAEEYA
+151 QQEAAEEYA
-160 EAAEEA
+160 PAGEAM
-166 AQPAAPRI
+166 QPASPRL
-174 VFQKVCIEHVNWQDF
+174 VFQKVCVEHVDWHDF

-211 EELEDRFGDLGAT
+211 DELEDRFGDIGAT

-229 ITDDARARNSDPRDV
+229 VTDDARARNSDPRDV

-277 RVDDPLGM
+277 RVDDPLGL

-290 MPRPIYDVVDSGSL
+290 MPRPIYDVVDSSSL
-304 VPVVPYSLYK
+304 VPIVPYSLYK
-314 DQADELDHVTRRID
+314 DQAEELDHVTRRID
-328 KLVEQCRYRGLRAAD
+328 KLVEQCRYRGVYAAD
-343 VAEFES
+343 IEEFQK
-349 LARAQD
+349 LAKAQD
-355 GEFVAVDNAMQYADR
+355 GEFVPIQNAMQFAER

-375 IWPVPIETL
+375 IWHAPLETL
-384 VSVIVQLMQHREAL
+384 VSVIIQLMQHREAL

-409 DIVRGAS
+409 DIVRGSTNAQ
-416 VASETATAQQI
+416 ETLGAQQI

-444 RMARDAVRLMAELI
+444 RLARDAVRLMAELI

-480 KMLAQQA
+480 KMMAQQVA
-487 AMMAQQSGQPVPP
+487 LMAQQSGQPVPP

-510 WDDVLQVLRSDAMRG
+510 WDDVMQVLRSDAMRG

-558 QAVGPAVQA
+558 TAVGPAVQA
-567 GAMPMDVVADLLT
+567 GVMPMDVVADLLT

-594 ALERMSKIA
+594 ALERLGKIA
-603 AQPAPQQDEGAAAE
+603 AQPAQGADQAAQQQAAD
-617 AQRAAAE
+617 
-624 AQAEQQR
+624 AQA
-631 AAMEMQV
+631 A
-638 KQAEAQAKAQL
+638 QAEAQAKAQ
-649 EQEKLA
+649 A
-655 LEAQRLAMEA
+655 DAQNQAMEA
-665 QIKEREIAIREAEV
+665 QKSERDFALKQRDLALKEREQAFNEALQMQQLKDAETAREEARRDALMPEREAVVQGNEV
-679 ALKAQIETA
+679 ALGQLAMALAALGQSLEAMQQQQTNTAQIQ
-688 RLQDGQVARTEARQD
+688 L
-703 SKIQEREAMLGE
+703 
-715 NEAQMRELAAAMAAL
+715 
-730 NQTLAAQAEQQTQAA
+730 
-745 MMQAQ
+745 Q
-750 ALSQLAQAMMA
+750 ALSQIAQAMTA

-768 NDGRAIGV
+768 ADGRAVGV
-776 ETALN
+776 ETAPPMGNA

>member
-1 MSESASEAYED
+1 MSDSASEAYED

-32 LARKNEESWRNAAGE
+32 LARKNEEAWRNDAGE

-55 KENQQG
+55 KKNQQG

-140 YEPSFEKTEEE
+140 YEPSFEETEEE
-151 QQEKAEEYA
+151 QQEEAEEY
-160 EAAEEA
+160 AEEA

-174 VFQKVCIEHVNWQDF
+174 VFQKVCVEHVNWQDF

-211 EELEDRFGDLGAT
+211 DELEDRFGDLGAT

-277 RVDDPLGM
+277 RVDDPLGL

-314 DQADELDHVTRRID
+314 DQAEELDHVTRRID

-343 VAEFES
+343 IAEFES
-349 LARAQD
+349 LARAKD
-355 GEFVAVDNAMQYADR
+355 GEFIAVENAGQFADR

-375 IWPVPIETL
+375 IWHAPLETL

-458 GEKFEP
+458 GEKFEL

-480 KMLAQQA
+480 KLMAQQA
-487 AMMAQQSGQPVPP
+487 AMMAQQAGQPVPP
-500 EIEQVLTVPS
+500 EIEQVLSVPS

-594 ALERMSKIA
+594 ALERMGKIA
-603 AQPAPQQDEGAAAE
+603 AQPAPQQDQG
-617 AQRAAAE
+617 AAAE

-631 AAMEMQV
+631 VAMEMQV
-638 KQAEAQAKAQL
+638 KQAETQAKAQL
-649 EQEKLA
+649 EQDKLA

-665 QIKEREIAIREAEV
+665 QIKEREIAIQEAEL
-679 ALKAQIETA
+679 ALKAQVENA
-688 RLQDGQVARTEARQD
+688 RLQDGQIARAEGRKDAMV
-703 SKIQEREAMLGE
+703 SEREAMM
-715 NEAQMRELAAAMAAL
+715 NESEAKMRELAAA
-730 NQTLAAQAEQQTQAA
+730 LAAVGQRLEAMQQQQASTSQ
-745 MMQAQ
+745 MQAQ
-750 ALSQLAQAMMA
+750 ALAQLAASMSA

-768 NDGRAIGV
+768 PDGRAMGV
-776 ETALN
+776 ETVLN

>member
-1 MSESASEAYED
+1 MSDSASEAYED

-17 EDDAGLARLWLDSIT
+17 QDEAGLARLWLDSIA
-32 LARKNEESWRNAAGE
+32 LARKNEADWRKAATE
-47 ARDRYRGD
+47 ARERYRGD
-55 KENQQG
+55 SKNNQG
-61 KKFNILYA
+61 KRFNILYA

-88 RRFGDADATGKVA
+88 RRFGDADPAGKVA

-119 GNMRAAVF
+119 GNMRAVVF

-140 YEPSFEKTEEE
+140 YEPSFEETEEE
-151 QQEKAEEYA
+151 QREEAEEY
-160 EAAEEA
+160 AEEA
-166 AQPAAPRI
+166 AQPAAPRL
-174 VFQKVCIEHVNWQDF
+174 VFQKVCVEHVNWQDF

-211 EELEDRFGDLGAT
+211 DELEDRFGDIGAT

-229 ITDDARARNSDPRDV
+229 VTDDARARNSDPRDV

-249 RGTVYEIWDK
+249 RGTVYEVWDK

-277 RVDDPLGM
+277 RVDDPLGL

-304 VPVVPYSLYK
+304 VPIVPYALYK
-314 DQADELDHVTRRID
+314 DQAEELDRVTRRID
-328 KLVEQCRYRGLRAAD
+328 LLVEQCRYRGLRAAD
-343 VAEFES
+343 ISEFES
-349 LARAQD
+349 LARAKD
-355 GEFVAVDNAMQYADR
+355 GEFIAVENAMQFAER

-375 IWPVPIETL
+375 IWHAPLETL

-480 KMLAQQA
+480 KMMAQQA
-487 AMMAQQSGQPVPP
+487 AMMAQQAGQPVPP

-510 WDDVLQVLRSDAMRG
+510 WDDVMQVLRSDAMRG

-594 ALERMSKIA
+594 ALERLSKMRGATAPGADQA
-603 AQPAPQQDEGAAAE
+603 AQQQ
-617 AQRAAAE
+617 AAE
-624 AQAEQQR
+624 AQA
-631 AAMEMQV
+631 
-638 KQAEAQAKAQL
+638 KQAEAQAKAQ
-649 EQEKLA
+649 A
-655 LEAQRLAMEA
+655 EAQKQAMEA
-665 QIKEREIAIREAEV
+665 QKAERDFALSQRDLALREREQAFNEALQMQKLKEEEV
-679 ALKAQIETA
+679 ARDQA
-688 RLQDGQVARTEARQD
+688 RKDALMP
-703 SKIQEREAMLGE
+703 EREALQAAYEM
-715 NEAQMRELAAAMAAL
+715 QMRETATAMAAL
-730 NQTLAAQAEQQTQAA
+730 NQTLATQAEQQAQAT

-768 NDGRAIGV
+768 ADGRAVGV
-776 ETALN
+776 ETAAPMGNA

>member
-17 EDDAGLARLWLDSIT
+17 EDDAGLARLWLDSIA
-32 LARKNEESWRNAAGE
+32 LARKNEEAWRKAAGE

-140 YEPSFEKTEEE
+140 YEPSFEETEEE
-151 QQEKAEEYA
+151 QQEEAEEYA
-160 EAAEEA
+160 KEAASEPM
-166 AQPAAPRI
+166 QPAAPRL

-211 EELEDRFGDLGAT
+211 DELEDRFGDLGAT

-314 DQADELDHVTRRID
+314 DQAEELDHVTRRID

-343 VAEFES
+343 IAEFES

-480 KMLAQQA
+480 KLMAQQA
-487 AMMAQQSGQPVPP
+487 AMMAQQAGQPVPP

-594 ALERMSKIA
+594 ALERMGKMT
-603 AQPAPQQDEGAAAE
+603 AQPAPQQDQGAGAA
-617 AQRAAAE
+617 

-631 AAMEMQV
+631 VEMEMQT
-638 KQAEAQAKAQL
+638 KQAEMQAKMQLDAQKMAL
-649 EQEKLA
+649 EQ
-655 LEAQRLAMEA
+655 QRMTIDA
-665 QIKEREIAIREAEV
+665 QIKNRELDIQQAELALKAREIALREAE
-679 ALKAQIETA
+679 LSINTAQQ
-688 RLQDGQVARTEARQD
+688 L
-703 SKIQEREAMLGE
+703 
-715 NEAQMRELAAAMAAL
+715 
-730 NQTLAAQAEQQTQAA
+730 TQPTV
-745 MMQAQ
+745 M
-750 ALSQLAQAMMA
+750 
-761 PKRVVRG
+761 
-768 NDGRAIGV
+768 
-776 ETALN
+776 

>member
-1 MSESASEAYED
+1 MSDTASEAYED
-12 REDAG
+12 SEDAG
-17 EDDAGLARLWLDSIT
+17 EDDASLARLWLDSIA
-32 LARKNEESWRNAAGE
+32 LARKNEEAWRKAAGE
-47 ARDRYRGD
+47 ARERYRGD
-55 KENQQG
+55 SKNQQG
-61 KKFNILYA
+61 KRFNILYA

-88 RRFGDADATGKVA
+88 RRFGDADPAGKVA

-140 YEPSFEKTEEE
+140 YEPSFEETEEE
-151 QQEKAEEYA
+151 QREEAEEYA
-160 EAAEEA
+160 EDVGAEPM
-166 AQPAAPRI
+166 QPAAPRL
-174 VFQKVCIEHVNWQDF
+174 VFQKVCIEHVDWHDF

-211 EELEDRFGDLGAT
+211 DELEDRFGDIGAT

-259 EEREVL
+259 DEREVL

-277 RVDDPLGM
+277 RVDDPLGL

-304 VPVVPYSLYK
+304 VPIVPYSLYK
-314 DQADELDHVTRRID
+314 DQADELDRVTRRID
-328 KLVEQCRYRGLRAAD
+328 LLVEQCRYRGLRAAD
-343 VAEFES
+343 IAEFES
-349 LARAQD
+349 LARAKD
-355 GEFVAVDNAMQYADR
+355 GEFIAVENAMQFAER

-375 IWPVPIETL
+375 IWHAPLETL

-444 RMARDAVRLMAELI
+444 RLARDAVRLMAELI

-464 ETLGLM
+464 ETLSLM

-480 KMLAQQA
+480 KMMAQQA
-487 AMMAQQSGQPVPP
+487 AMMAQQAGQPVPP

-510 WDDVLQVLRSDAMRG
+510 WDDVMQVLRSDAMRG

-594 ALERMSKIA
+594 ALERMGKLA
-603 AQPAPQQDEGAAAE
+603 AQPAPQQDQGAAA
-617 AQRAAAE
+617 AA
-624 AQAEQQR
+624 
-631 AAMEMQV
+631 
-638 KQAEAQAKAQL
+638 QAEAQAKAQA
-649 EQEKLA
+649 EQAK
-655 LEAQRLAMEA
+655 LAMEQQRMTMDA
-665 QIKEREIAIREAEV
+665 QFKERELAIREAEV
-679 ALKAQIETA
+679 SLKAQMETA
-688 RLQDGQVARTEARQD
+688 RMQEAQATRDQARSDALLP
-703 SKIQEREAMLGE
+703 EREALQSAYE
-715 NEAQMRELAAAMAAL
+715 TQIRETATAMAAL
-730 NQTLAAQAEQQTQAA
+730 NQTLAAQAEQQAQAT

-768 NDGRAIGV
+768 ADGRAVGV
-776 ETALN
+776 ETAAPMGNA

>member
-1 MSESASEAYED
+1 MSDSASEAYED

-32 LARKNEESWRNAAGE
+32 LARKNEEAWRKAAGE

-88 RRFGDADATGKVA
+88 RRFGDADAIGKVA

-119 GNMRAAVF
+119 GNMRSAVF

-140 YEPSFEKTEEE
+140 YEPSFEETEEE
-151 QQEKAEEYA
+151 QQEKAEEY
-160 EAAEEA
+160 AEEA

-174 VFQKVCIEHVNWQDF
+174 VFQKVCLEHVNWQDF

-211 EELEDRFGDLGAT
+211 DELEDRFGDLGAT

-259 EEREVL
+259 EDREVL

-277 RVDDPLGM
+277 RVDDPLGL

-290 MPRPIYDVVDSGSL
+290 TPRPIYDVVDSGSL

-314 DQADELDHVTRRID
+314 DQAEELDHVTRRID

-343 VAEFES
+343 IAEFES
-349 LARAQD
+349 LARAKD
-355 GEFVAVDNAMQYADR
+355 GEFIAVENAMQFADR

-375 IWPVPIETL
+375 IWHAPLETL

-480 KMLAQQA
+480 KLMAQQA
-487 AMMAQQSGQPVPP
+487 AMKAQQAGQPVPP

-510 WDDVLQVLRSDAMRG
+510 WDEVLQVLRSDAMRG

-594 ALERMSKIA
+594 ALERMGKIA
-603 AQPAPQQDEGAAAE
+603 AQPAPQQDQGAAAE
-617 AQRAAAE
+617 AQAKE
-624 AQAEQQR
+624 QADTQ
-631 AAMEMQV
+631 
-638 KQAEAQAKAQL
+638 K
-649 EQEKLA
+649 
-655 LEAQRLAMEA
+655 LAMEA
-665 QIKEREIAIREAEV
+665 QNADRDFALKQRELDLKEREAAFNEALQVQQLKDAEMARAEARRDALLPDREA
-679 ALKAQIETA
+679 L
-688 RLQDGQVARTEARQD
+688 
-703 SKIQEREAMLGE
+703 MGE
-715 NEAQMRELAAAMAAL
+715 NEANMRELAAALAAL
-730 NQTLAAQAEQQTQAA
+730 GQSLQAIQEQHARTAQV
-745 MMQAQ
+745 QAQ
-750 ALSQLAQAMMA
+750 ALQQLAASMSA

-768 NDGRAIGV
+768 PDGRAMGV
-776 ETALN
+776 ETVLN